1 MDFEE
6 KLDKRAKE
14 LEEELRKTS
23 KNMRNAK
30 ENGNDEQYARESSNY
45 TKLTEEIRSLQETK
59 EAFEKVNGQIKDK
72 QKQLNSISNRMKS
85 ARKDEKNDEYDKL
98 KAEYDKV
105 HKEIRALV
113 NERQNKLINANR
125 EIFASADEKK
135 SLDKDKKDD
144 ESKKL
149 SDKDKKDGESKKS
162 SDKDKKNDESKKSSD
177 KDKKDDESKKSSNKD
192 KKDDESKKL
201 SDKDKKDGESKKS
214 SNKDKKDE
222 EYERALIERYAE
234 LINQGYAVD
243 SPELIEFYKE
253 IAKERKIKIEQEK
266 GIRNENGDL
275 KYPIVPVKNE
285 KTTDDD
291 KKYEIVP
298 VKNEKTT
305 NDDKKYEIVPVNNEK
320 TTDNDKKYEI
330 VPVDGNIPESDKTEN
345 TETSESKKGKRL
357 EIVYNGKNNQYIL
370 KNYKDENLIFGT
382 EEEKKKYFETLDQVY
397 SKPVVGKKFKSKK
410 RKIRYIEKSFEND
423 KENLKE
429 ILGDK
434 NLNDIIK
441 DCDPQLLVML
451 TNINVI
457 YAKQYVR
464 ELSKEKNDKK
474 EPVDYDMKYNL
485 KDMRKNHKRTGLSLF
500 QRMRIN
506 KIAKKNHEKG
516 VAEYIPDD
524 KSKKWLIFPIV
535 GVLAAGGIAL
545 ANNQKNNEKQPQQK
559 QEYTD
564 TMNPGGK
571 LEKNTEQTTAHTS
584 EQTTTKTVNKQS
596 VQNVS
601 STLNK
606 SVANASSNEEKN
618 KKQGVV
624 LGSKVSMPAGV
635 TYTQDSLENG
645 AKGVIGEL
653 SYRPEG
659 EYVIDRVALWYD
671 GKLQANL
678 GTAGTDV
685 NQEIEKIAKKLGVDP
700 SEIVQKAHICLGENH
715 DAPTGWIKA
724 DEFSM
729 DDIKANI
736 SKTYDQ
742 IQQEKVAKQT
752 QTQKNT
758 QQQDHD
764 DR

>member
-6 KLDKRAKE
+6 KLDKRVKE
-14 LEEELRKTS
+14 LEEKLKKTS
-23 KNMRNAK
+23 ENMRKAK
-30 ENGNDEQYARESSNY
+30 ENGNDEQYERESSNH
-45 TKLTEEIRSLQETK
+45 TKLTEEIRSLQKTK
-59 EAFEKVNGQIKDK
+59 EAFEKINRQIKDK
-72 QKQLNSISNRMKS
+72 QKQLNSISNRMKN
-85 ARKDEKNDEYDKL
+85 ARKDGKNDEYDKL

-105 HKEIRALV
+105 HKEIKELV
-113 NERQNKLINANR
+113 NERQNKLINENR
-125 EIFASADEKK
+125 EIFGGIDEKK
-135 SLDKDKKDD
+135 SIDKDKKDG
-144 ESKKL
+144 ESKKS

-162 SDKDKKNDESKKSSD
+162 SDKDKK
-177 KDKKDDESKKSSNKD
+177 
-192 KKDDESKKL
+192 
-201 SDKDKKDGESKKS
+201 DGESKES
-214 SNKDKKDE
+214 SDKDKKDE
-222 EYERALIERYAE
+222 EYERSLIERYAE
-234 LINQGYAVD
+234 LINQGYDVD

-275 KYPIVPVKNE
+275 KYPIVPVNNE

-298 VKNEKTT
+298 VDE
-305 NDDKKYEIVPVNNEK
+305 
-320 TTDNDKKYEI
+320 
-330 VPVDGNIPESDKTEN
+330 NIPESDKTEN
-345 TETSESKKGKRL
+345 SENKKDKRL
-357 EIVYNGKNNQYIL
+357 EIVYDGKNNQYIL
-370 KNYKDENLIFGT
+370 KNYKDENLVFYT
-382 EEEKKKYFETLDQVY
+382 EEEKKKYFETLDRVY
-397 SKPVVGKKFKSKK
+397 SKPVAGKKFKSKK
-410 RKIRYIEKSFEND
+410 KKIRYIEGSFKND

-434 NLNDIIK
+434 KLKDIAK
-441 DCDPQLLVML
+441 YCDPQLLVML
-451 TNINVI
+451 ANINVI

-464 ELSKEKNDKK
+464 ELSKGKDDKK
-474 EPVDYDMKYNL
+474 EPVEYSMKYNL
-485 KDMRKNHKRTGLSLF
+485 KDMRKNHKRTRLSLL

-506 KIAKKNHEKG
+506 KMAKKNHEKG

-524 KSKKWLIFPIV
+524 KSRKWLIFPIV
-535 GVLAAGGIAL
+535 GALAAGGIAL
-545 ANNQKNNEKQPQQK
+545 ANNQKNNEKQVQPK

-564 TMNPGGK
+564 TTNPGGN
-571 LEKNTEQTTAHTS
+571 LEKTTGQTTTEHTS
-584 EQTTTKTVNKQS
+584 ERTTTTTKTANKPS
-596 VQNVS
+596 VQDVP
-601 STLNK
+601 STLDK
-606 SVANASSNEEKN
+606 SVVDTSGNDRKNEN
-618 KKQGVV
+618 QGLV

-685 NQEIEKIAKKLGVDP
+685 NQEIEKIAKKLGVNP

-758 QQQDHD
+758 QQQDHE

>member
-6 KLDKRAKE
+6 KLDKRVKE
-14 LEEELRKTS
+14 LEKKLKKTS
-23 KNMRNAK
+23 ENMRKAK
-30 ENGNDEQYARESSNY
+30 ENGNDEQYARESSNH
-45 TKLTEEIRSLQETK
+45 TKLTEEIRSLQKTK
-59 EAFEKVNGQIKDK
+59 EAFEKINRQIKDK
-72 QKQLNSISNRMKS
+72 QKQLNSISNRMKN
-85 ARKDEKNDEYDKL
+85 ARKDGKNDEYDKL

-105 HKEIRALV
+105 HKEIKELV
-113 NERQNKLINANR
+113 NERQNKLINENR
-125 EIFASADEKK
+125 EIFGGIDEKK
-135 SLDKDKKDD
+135 SIDKDKKDG
-144 ESKKL
+144 ESKKS

-162 SDKDKKNDESKKSSD
+162 SDKDKKDGESKQS
-177 KDKKDDESKKSSNKD
+177 
-192 KKDDESKKL
+192 

-214 SNKDKKDE
+214 SDKDKKDE
-222 EYERALIERYAE
+222 EYERSLIERYAE
-234 LINQGYAVD
+234 LINQGYDVD

-275 KYPIVPVKNE
+275 KYPIVPVNNE

-298 VKNEKTT
+298 VDE
-305 NDDKKYEIVPVNNEK
+305 
-320 TTDNDKKYEI
+320 
-330 VPVDGNIPESDKTEN
+330 NIPESDKTEN
-345 TETSESKKGKRL
+345 SENKKNKRL
-357 EIVYNGKNNQYIL
+357 EIVYDGKNNQYIL
-370 KNYKDENLIFGT
+370 KNYKDENLVFYT
-382 EEEKKKYFETLDQVY
+382 EEEKKKYFETLDRVY
-397 SKPVVGKKFKSKK
+397 SKPVAGKKFKSKK
-410 RKIRYIEKSFEND
+410 KKIRYIEGSFKND

-434 NLNDIIK
+434 KLKDIAK
-441 DCDPQLLVML
+441 YCDPQLLVML
-451 TNINVI
+451 ANINVI

-464 ELSKEKNDKK
+464 ELSKGKDDKK
-474 EPVDYDMKYNL
+474 EPVEYSMKYNL
-485 KDMRKNHKRTGLSLF
+485 KDMRKNHKRTRLSLL

-506 KIAKKNHEKG
+506 KMAKKNHEKG

-524 KSKKWLIFPIV
+524 KSRKWLIFPIV
-535 GVLAAGGIAL
+535 GALAAGGIAL
-545 ANNQKNNEKQPQQK
+545 ANNQKNNEKQAQPK

-564 TMNPGGK
+564 TTNPGGN
-571 LEKNTEQTTAHTS
+571 LEKTTGQTTTEHTS
-584 EQTTTKTVNKQS
+584 ERTTTTTKTANKPS
-596 VQNVS
+596 VQDVP
-601 STLNK
+601 STLDK
-606 SVANASSNEEKN
+606 SVVDTSGNDRKNEN
-618 KKQGVV
+618 QGLV

-635 TYTQDSLENG
+635 TYTQDSLEKG
-645 AKGVIGEL
+645 LKGVIGEL

-715 DAPTGWIKA
+715 DDPTGWIKA

>member
-6 KLDKRAKE
+6 KLDKRVKE
-14 LEEELRKTS
+14 LEEKLKKTS
-23 KNMRNAK
+23 ENMRKAK
-30 ENGNDEQYARESSNY
+30 ENGNDEQYARESSNH
-45 TKLTEEIRSLQETK
+45 TKLTEEIRSLQKTK
-59 EAFEKVNGQIKDK
+59 EAFEKINRQIKDK
-72 QKQLNSISNRMKS
+72 QKQLNSISNRMKN
-85 ARKDEKNDEYDKL
+85 ARKDGKNDEYDKL

-105 HKEIRALV
+105 HKEIKELV
-113 NERQNKLINANR
+113 NERQNKLINENR
-125 EIFASADEKK
+125 EIFGGIDEKK
-135 SLDKDKKDD
+135 SI
-144 ESKKL
+144 
-149 SDKDKKDGESKKS
+149 DKDKKDGESKKS
-162 SDKDKKNDESKKSSD
+162 SDKDKK
-177 KDKKDDESKKSSNKD
+177 
-192 KKDDESKKL
+192 
-201 SDKDKKDGESKKS
+201 
-214 SNKDKKDE
+214 DE
-222 EYERALIERYAE
+222 EYERSLIERYAE
-234 LINQGYAVD
+234 LINQGYDVD

-275 KYPIVPVKNE
+275 KYPIVPVNNE

-298 VKNEKTT
+298 VDE
-305 NDDKKYEIVPVNNEK
+305 
-320 TTDNDKKYEI
+320 
-330 VPVDGNIPESDKTEN
+330 NIPESDKTEN
-345 TETSESKKGKRL
+345 SENKKDKRL
-357 EIVYNGKNNQYIL
+357 EIVYDGKNNQYIL
-370 KNYKDENLIFGT
+370 KNYKDENLVFYT
-382 EEEKKKYFETLDQVY
+382 EEEKKKYFETLDRVY
-397 SKPVVGKKFKSKK
+397 SKPVAGKKFKSKK
-410 RKIRYIEKSFEND
+410 KKIRYIEGSFKND

-434 NLNDIIK
+434 KLKDIAK
-441 DCDPQLLVML
+441 YCDPQLLVML
-451 TNINVI
+451 ANINVI

-464 ELSKEKNDKK
+464 ELSKGKDDKK
-474 EPVDYDMKYNL
+474 EPVEYSMKYNL
-485 KDMRKNHKRTGLSLF
+485 KDMRKNHKRTRLSLL

-506 KIAKKNHEKG
+506 KMAKKNHEKG

-524 KSKKWLIFPIV
+524 KSRKWLIFPIV
-535 GVLAAGGIAL
+535 GALAAGGIAL
-545 ANNQKNNEKQPQQK
+545 ANNQKNNEKQVQPK

-564 TMNPGGK
+564 TTNPGGN
-571 LEKNTEQTTAHTS
+571 LEKTTGQTTTEHTS
-584 EQTTTKTVNKQS
+584 ERTTTTTKTANKPS
-596 VQNVS
+596 VQDVP
-601 STLNK
+601 STLDK
-606 SVANASSNEEKN
+606 SVVDTSGNDRKNEN
-618 KKQGVV
+618 QGLV

-685 NQEIEKIAKKLGVDP
+685 NQEIEKIAKKLGVNP

-758 QQQDHD
+758 QQQDHE

>member
-6 KLDKRAKE
+6 KLDKRVKE
-14 LEEELRKTS
+14 LEEKLKKTS
-23 KNMRNAK
+23 ENMRKAK
-30 ENGNDEQYARESSNY
+30 ENGNDEQYARESSNH
-45 TKLTEEIRSLQETK
+45 TKLTEEIRSLQKTK
-59 EAFEKVNGQIKDK
+59 EAFEKINRQIKDK
-72 QKQLNSISNRMKS
+72 QKQLNSISNRMKN
-85 ARKDEKNDEYDKL
+85 ARKDGKNDEYDKL

-105 HKEIRALV
+105 HKEIKELV
-113 NERQNKLINANR
+113 NERQNKLINENR
-125 EIFASADEKK
+125 EIFGGIDEKK
-135 SLDKDKKDD
+135 SIDKDKKDG
-144 ESKKL
+144 ESKKS

-162 SDKDKKNDESKKSSD
+162 SDKDKKDGESKKSSD
-177 KDKKDDESKKSSNKD
+177 KDKKD
-192 KKDDESKKL
+192 
-201 SDKDKKDGESKKS
+201 
-214 SNKDKKDE
+214 E
-222 EYERALIERYAE
+222 EYERSLIERYAE
-234 LINQGYAVD
+234 LINQGYDVD

-275 KYPIVPVKNE
+275 KYPIVPVNNE

-298 VKNEKTT
+298 VDE
-305 NDDKKYEIVPVNNEK
+305 
-320 TTDNDKKYEI
+320 
-330 VPVDGNIPESDKTEN
+330 NIPESDKTEN
-345 TETSESKKGKRL
+345 SENKKDKRL
-357 EIVYNGKNNQYIL
+357 EIVYDGKNNQYIL
-370 KNYKDENLIFGT
+370 KNYKDENLVFYT
-382 EEEKKKYFETLDQVY
+382 EEEKKKYFETLDRVY
-397 SKPVVGKKFKSKK
+397 SKPVAGKKFKSKK
-410 RKIRYIEKSFEND
+410 KKIRYIEGSFKND

-434 NLNDIIK
+434 KLKDIAK
-441 DCDPQLLVML
+441 YCDPQLLVML
-451 TNINVI
+451 ANINVI

-464 ELSKEKNDKK
+464 ELSKGKDDKK
-474 EPVDYDMKYNL
+474 EPVEYSMKYNL
-485 KDMRKNHKRTGLSLF
+485 KDMRKNHKRTRLSLL

-506 KIAKKNHEKG
+506 KMAKKNHEKG

-524 KSKKWLIFPIV
+524 KSRKWLIFPIV
-535 GVLAAGGIAL
+535 GALAAGGIAL
-545 ANNQKNNEKQPQQK
+545 ANNQKNNEKQVQPK

-564 TMNPGGK
+564 TTNPGGN
-571 LEKNTEQTTAHTS
+571 LEKTTGQTTTEHTS
-584 EQTTTKTVNKQS
+584 ERTTTTTKTANKPS
-596 VQNVS
+596 VQDVP
-601 STLNK
+601 STLDK
-606 SVANASSNEEKN
+606 SVVDTSGNDRKNEN
-618 KKQGVV
+618 QGLV

-685 NQEIEKIAKKLGVDP
+685 NQEIEKIAKKLGVNP

-758 QQQDHD
+758 QQQDHE

>member
-6 KLDKRAKE
+6 KLDKRVKE
-14 LEEELRKTS
+14 LEEKLKKTS
-23 KNMRNAK
+23 ENMRKAK
-30 ENGNDEQYARESSNY
+30 ENGNDEQYAR
-45 TKLTEEIRSLQETK
+45 
-59 EAFEKVNGQIKDK
+59 KDG
-72 QKQLNSISNRMKS
+72 
-85 ARKDEKNDEYDKL
+85 KNDEYDKL

-105 HKEIRALV
+105 HKEIKELV
-113 NERQNKLINANR
+113 NERQNKLINENR
-125 EIFASADEKK
+125 EIFGGIDEKK
-135 SLDKDKKDD
+135 SI
-144 ESKKL
+144 
-149 SDKDKKDGESKKS
+149 DKDKKDGESKKS
-162 SDKDKKNDESKKSSD
+162 SDKDKK
-177 KDKKDDESKKSSNKD
+177 
-192 KKDDESKKL
+192 
-201 SDKDKKDGESKKS
+201 
-214 SNKDKKDE
+214 DE
-222 EYERALIERYAE
+222 EYERSLIERYAE
-234 LINQGYAVD
+234 LINQGYDVD

-275 KYPIVPVKNE
+275 KYPIVPVNNE

-298 VKNEKTT
+298 VDE
-305 NDDKKYEIVPVNNEK
+305 
-320 TTDNDKKYEI
+320 
-330 VPVDGNIPESDKTEN
+330 NIPESDKTEN
-345 TETSESKKGKRL
+345 SENKKDKRL
-357 EIVYNGKNNQYIL
+357 EIVYDGKNNQYIL
-370 KNYKDENLIFGT
+370 KNYKDENLVFYT
-382 EEEKKKYFETLDQVY
+382 EEEKKKYFETLDRVY
-397 SKPVVGKKFKSKK
+397 SKPVAGKKFKSKK
-410 RKIRYIEKSFEND
+410 KKIRYIEGSFKND

-434 NLNDIIK
+434 KLKDIAK
-441 DCDPQLLVML
+441 YCDPQLLVML
-451 TNINVI
+451 ANINVI

-464 ELSKEKNDKK
+464 ELSKGKDDKK
-474 EPVDYDMKYNL
+474 EPVEYSMKYNL
-485 KDMRKNHKRTGLSLF
+485 KDMRKNHKRTRLSLL

-506 KIAKKNHEKG
+506 KMAKKNHEKG

-524 KSKKWLIFPIV
+524 KSRKWLIFPIV
-535 GVLAAGGIAL
+535 GALAAGGIAL
-545 ANNQKNNEKQPQQK
+545 ANNQKNNEKQVQPK

-564 TMNPGGK
+564 TTNPGGN
-571 LEKNTEQTTAHTS
+571 LEKTTGQTTTEHTS
-584 EQTTTKTVNKQS
+584 ERTTTTTKTANKPS
-596 VQNVS
+596 VQDVP
-601 STLNK
+601 STLDK
-606 SVANASSNEEKN
+606 SVVDTSGNDRKNEN
-618 KKQGVV
+618 QGLV

-685 NQEIEKIAKKLGVDP
+685 NQEIEKIAKKLGVNP

-758 QQQDHD
+758 QQQDHE

>member
-6 KLDKRAKE
+6 KLDKRVKE
-14 LEEELRKTS
+14 LEEKLKKTS
-23 KNMRNAK
+23 ENMRKAK
-30 ENGNDEQYARESSNY
+30 ENGNDEQYARESSNH
-45 TKLTEEIRSLQETK
+45 TKLTEEIRSLQKTK
-59 EAFEKVNGQIKDK
+59 EAFEKINRQIKDK
-72 QKQLNSISNRMKS
+72 QKQLNSISNRMKN
-85 ARKDEKNDEYDKL
+85 ARKDGKNDEYDKL

-105 HKEIRALV
+105 HKEIKELV
-113 NERQNKLINANR
+113 NERQNKLINENR
-125 EIFASADEKK
+125 EIFGGIDEKK
-135 SLDKDKKDD
+135 SIDKDKKDG
-144 ESKKL
+144 ESKKS

-162 SDKDKKNDESKKSSD
+162 SDKDKKDGESKKSSD
-177 KDKKDDESKKSSNKD
+177 KDKKD
-192 KKDDESKKL
+192 
-201 SDKDKKDGESKKS
+201 GESKES
-214 SNKDKKDE
+214 SDKDKKDE
-222 EYERALIERYAE
+222 EYERSLIERYAE
-234 LINQGYAVD
+234 LINQGYDVD

-275 KYPIVPVKNE
+275 KYPIVPVNNE

-298 VKNEKTT
+298 VDE
-305 NDDKKYEIVPVNNEK
+305 
-320 TTDNDKKYEI
+320 
-330 VPVDGNIPESDKTEN
+330 NIPESDKTEN
-345 TETSESKKGKRL
+345 SENKKDKRL
-357 EIVYNGKNNQYIL
+357 EIVYDGKNNQYIL
-370 KNYKDENLIFGT
+370 KNYKDENLVFYT
-382 EEEKKKYFETLDQVY
+382 EEEKKKYFETLDRVY
-397 SKPVVGKKFKSKK
+397 SKPVAGKKFKSKK
-410 RKIRYIEKSFEND
+410 KKIRYIEGSFKND

-434 NLNDIIK
+434 KLKDIAK
-441 DCDPQLLVML
+441 YCDPQLLVML
-451 TNINVI
+451 ANINVI

-464 ELSKEKNDKK
+464 ELSKGKDDKK
-474 EPVDYDMKYNL
+474 EPVEYSMKYNL
-485 KDMRKNHKRTGLSLF
+485 KDMRKNHKRTRLSLL

-506 KIAKKNHEKG
+506 KMAKKNHEKG

-524 KSKKWLIFPIV
+524 KSRKWLIFPIV
-535 GVLAAGGIAL
+535 GALAAGGIAL
-545 ANNQKNNEKQPQQK
+545 ANNQKNNEKQVQPK

-564 TMNPGGK
+564 TTNPGGN
-571 LEKNTEQTTAHTS
+571 LEKTTGQTTTEHTS
-584 EQTTTKTVNKQS
+584 ERTTTTTKTAYKPS
-596 VQNVS
+596 VQDVP
-601 STLNK
+601 STLDK
-606 SVANASSNEEKN
+606 SVVDTSGNDRKNEN
-618 KKQGVV
+618 QGLV

-685 NQEIEKIAKKLGVDP
+685 NQEIEKIAKKLGVNP

-758 QQQDHD
+758 QQQDHE

>member
-6 KLDKRAKE
+6 KLDKRVKE
-14 LEEELRKTS
+14 LEEKLKKTS
-23 KNMRNAK
+23 ENMRKAK
-30 ENGNDEQYARESSNY
+30 ENGNDEQYARESSNH
-45 TKLTEEIRSLQETK
+45 TKLTEEIRSLQKTK
-59 EAFEKVNGQIKDK
+59 EAFEKINRQIKDK
-72 QKQLNSISNRMKS
+72 QKQLNSISNRMKN
-85 ARKDEKNDEYDKL
+85 ARKDGKNDEYDKL

-105 HKEIRALV
+105 HKEIKELV
-113 NERQNKLINANR
+113 NERQNKLINENR
-125 EIFASADEKK
+125 EIFGGIDEKK
-135 SLDKDKKDD
+135 SIDKDKKDG
-144 ESKKL
+144 ESKKS

-162 SDKDKKNDESKKSSD
+162 SDKDKKDSESKKSSD
-177 KDKKDDESKKSSNKD
+177 KDKKDSESKKS
-192 KKDDESKKL
+192 
-201 SDKDKKDGESKKS
+201 SDKDKKDGESKES
-214 SNKDKKDE
+214 SDKDKKDE
-222 EYERALIERYAE
+222 EYERSLIERYAE
-234 LINQGYAVD
+234 LINQGYDVD

-275 KYPIVPVKNE
+275 KYPIVPVNNE

-298 VKNEKTT
+298 VDE
-305 NDDKKYEIVPVNNEK
+305 
-320 TTDNDKKYEI
+320 
-330 VPVDGNIPESDKTEN
+330 NIPESDKTEN
-345 TETSESKKGKRL
+345 SENKKDKRL
-357 EIVYNGKNNQYIL
+357 EIVYDGKNNQYIL
-370 KNYKDENLIFGT
+370 KNYKDENLVFYT
-382 EEEKKKYFETLDQVY
+382 EEEKKKYFETLDRVY
-397 SKPVVGKKFKSKK
+397 SKPVAGKKFKSKK
-410 RKIRYIEKSFEND
+410 KKIRYIEGSFKND

-434 NLNDIIK
+434 KLKDIAK
-441 DCDPQLLVML
+441 YCDPQLLVML
-451 TNINVI
+451 ANINVI

-464 ELSKEKNDKK
+464 ELSKGKDDKK
-474 EPVDYDMKYNL
+474 EPVEYSMKYNL
-485 KDMRKNHKRTGLSLF
+485 KDMRKNHKRTRLSLL

-506 KIAKKNHEKG
+506 KMAKKNHEKG

-524 KSKKWLIFPIV
+524 KSRKWLIFPIV
-535 GVLAAGGIAL
+535 GALAAGGIAL
-545 ANNQKNNEKQPQQK
+545 ANNQKNNEKQVQPK

-564 TMNPGGK
+564 TTNPGGN
-571 LEKNTEQTTAHTS
+571 LEKTTGQTTTEHTS
-584 EQTTTKTVNKQS
+584 ERTTTTTKTANKPS
-596 VQNVS
+596 VQDVP
-601 STLNK
+601 STLDK
-606 SVANASSNEEKN
+606 SVVDTSGNDRKNEN
-618 KKQGVV
+618 QGLV

-685 NQEIEKIAKKLGVDP
+685 NQEIEKIAKKLGVNP

-758 QQQDHD
+758 QQQDHE

>member
-6 KLDKRAKE
+6 KLDKRVKE
-14 LEEELRKTS
+14 LEEKLKKTS
-23 KNMRNAK
+23 ENMRKAK
-30 ENGNDEQYARESSNY
+30 ENGNDEQYARESSNH
-45 TKLTEEIRSLQETK
+45 TKLTEEIRSLQKTK
-59 EAFEKVNGQIKDK
+59 EAFEKINRQIKDK
-72 QKQLNSISNRMKS
+72 QKQLNSISNRMKN
-85 ARKDEKNDEYDKL
+85 ARKDGKNDEYDKL

-105 HKEIRALV
+105 HKEIKELV
-113 NERQNKLINANR
+113 NERQNKLINENR
-125 EIFASADEKK
+125 EIFGGIDEKK
-135 SLDKDKKDD
+135 SIDKDKKDG
-144 ESKKL
+144 ESKKS

-162 SDKDKKNDESKKSSD
+162 SDKDKKDGESKKS
-177 KDKKDDESKKSSNKD
+177 
-192 KKDDESKKL
+192 

-214 SNKDKKDE
+214 SDKDKKDSESKESSDKDKKDGESKKSSDKDKKDE
-222 EYERALIERYAE
+222 EYERSLIERYAE
-234 LINQGYAVD
+234 LINQGYDVD

-275 KYPIVPVKNE
+275 KYPIVPVNNE

-298 VKNEKTT
+298 VDE
-305 NDDKKYEIVPVNNEK
+305 
-320 TTDNDKKYEI
+320 
-330 VPVDGNIPESDKTEN
+330 NIPESDKTEN
-345 TETSESKKGKRL
+345 SENKKDKRL
-357 EIVYNGKNNQYIL
+357 EIVYDGKNNQYIL
-370 KNYKDENLIFGT
+370 KNYKDENLVFYT
-382 EEEKKKYFETLDQVY
+382 EEEKKKYFETLDRVY
-397 SKPVVGKKFKSKK
+397 SKPVAGKKFKSKK
-410 RKIRYIEKSFEND
+410 KKIRYIEGSFKND

-434 NLNDIIK
+434 KLKDIAK
-441 DCDPQLLVML
+441 YCDPQLLVML
-451 TNINVI
+451 ANINVI

-464 ELSKEKNDKK
+464 ELSKGKDDKK
-474 EPVDYDMKYNL
+474 EPVEYSMKYNL
-485 KDMRKNHKRTGLSLF
+485 KDMRKNHKRTRLSLL

-506 KIAKKNHEKG
+506 KMAKKNHEKG

-524 KSKKWLIFPIV
+524 KSRKWLIFPIV
-535 GVLAAGGIAL
+535 GALAAGGIAL
-545 ANNQKNNEKQPQQK
+545 ANNQKNNEKQVQPK

-564 TMNPGGK
+564 TTNPGGN
-571 LEKNTEQTTAHTS
+571 LEKTTGQTTTEHTS
-584 EQTTTKTVNKQS
+584 ERTTTTKTANKPS
-596 VQNVS
+596 VQDVP
-601 STLNK
+601 STLDK
-606 SVANASSNEEKN
+606 SVVDTSGNDRKNEN
-618 KKQGVV
+618 QGLV

-685 NQEIEKIAKKLGVDP
+685 NQEIEKIAKKLGVNP

-758 QQQDHD
+758 QQQDHE

>member
-6 KLDKRAKE
+6 KLDKRVKE
-14 LEEELRKTS
+14 LEEKLKKTS
-23 KNMRNAK
+23 ENMRKAK
-30 ENGNDEQYARESSNY
+30 ENGNDEQYERESSNH
-45 TKLTEEIRSLQETK
+45 TKLTEEIRSLQKTK
-59 EAFEKVNGQIKDK
+59 EAFEKINRQIKDK
-72 QKQLNSISNRMKS
+72 QKQLNSISNRMKN
-85 ARKDEKNDEYDKL
+85 ARKDGKNDEYDKL

-105 HKEIRALV
+105 HKEIKELV
-113 NERQNKLINANR
+113 NERQNKLINENR
-125 EIFASADEKK
+125 EIFGGIDEKK
-135 SLDKDKKDD
+135 SIDKDKKDG
-144 ESKKL
+144 ESKKS

-162 SDKDKKNDESKKSSD
+162 SDKDKKDGESKKSSD
-177 KDKKDDESKKSSNKD
+177 KDKKD
-192 KKDDESKKL
+192 
-201 SDKDKKDGESKKS
+201 GESKES
-214 SNKDKKDE
+214 SDKDKKDE
-222 EYERALIERYAE
+222 EYERSLIERYAE
-234 LINQGYAVD
+234 LINQGYDVD

-275 KYPIVPVKNE
+275 KYPIVPVNNE

-298 VKNEKTT
+298 VDE
-305 NDDKKYEIVPVNNEK
+305 
-320 TTDNDKKYEI
+320 
-330 VPVDGNIPESDKTEN
+330 NIPESDKTEN
-345 TETSESKKGKRL
+345 SENKKDKRL
-357 EIVYNGKNNQYIL
+357 EIVYDGKNNQYIL
-370 KNYKDENLIFGT
+370 KNYKDENLVFYT
-382 EEEKKKYFETLDQVY
+382 EEEKKKYFETLDRVY
-397 SKPVVGKKFKSKK
+397 SKPVAGKKFKSKK
-410 RKIRYIEKSFEND
+410 KKIRYIEGSFKND

-434 NLNDIIK
+434 KLKDIAK
-441 DCDPQLLVML
+441 YCDPQLLVML
-451 TNINVI
+451 ANINVI

-464 ELSKEKNDKK
+464 ELSKGKDDKK
-474 EPVDYDMKYNL
+474 EPVEYSMKYNL
-485 KDMRKNHKRTGLSLF
+485 KDMRKNHKRTRLSLL

-506 KIAKKNHEKG
+506 KMAKKNHEKG

-524 KSKKWLIFPIV
+524 KSRKWLIFPIV
-535 GVLAAGGIAL
+535 GALAAGGIAL
-545 ANNQKNNEKQPQQK
+545 ANNQKNNEKQVQPK

-564 TMNPGGK
+564 TTNPGGN
-571 LEKNTEQTTAHTS
+571 LEKTTGQTTTEHTS
-584 EQTTTKTVNKQS
+584 ERTTTTTKTANKPS
-596 VQNVS
+596 VQDVP
-601 STLNK
+601 STLDK
-606 SVANASSNEEKN
+606 SVVDTSGNDRKNEN
-618 KKQGVV
+618 QGLV

-685 NQEIEKIAKKLGVDP
+685 NQEIEKIAKKLGVNP

-758 QQQDHD
+758 QQQDHE

>member
-6 KLDKRAKE
+6 KLDKRVKE
-14 LEEELRKTS
+14 LEEKLKKTS
-23 KNMRNAK
+23 ENMRKAK
-30 ENGNDEQYARESSNY
+30 ENGNDEQYARESSNH
-45 TKLTEEIRSLQETK
+45 TKLTEEIRSLQKTK
-59 EAFEKVNGQIKDK
+59 EAFEKINRQIKDK
-72 QKQLNSISNRMKS
+72 QKQLNSISNRMKN
-85 ARKDEKNDEYDKL
+85 ARKDGKNDEYDKL

-105 HKEIRALV
+105 HKEIKELV
-113 NERQNKLINANR
+113 NERQNKLINENR
-125 EIFASADEKK
+125 EIFGGIDEKK
-135 SLDKDKKDD
+135 SIDKDKKDG
-144 ESKKL
+144 ESKKS

-162 SDKDKKNDESKKSSD
+162 SDKDKKDSESK
-177 KDKKDDESKKSSNKD
+177 ES
-192 KKDDESKKL
+192 

-214 SNKDKKDE
+214 SDKDKKDE
-222 EYERALIERYAE
+222 EYERSLIERYAE
-234 LINQGYAVD
+234 LINQGYDVD

-275 KYPIVPVKNE
+275 KYPIVPVNNE

-298 VKNEKTT
+298 VDE
-305 NDDKKYEIVPVNNEK
+305 
-320 TTDNDKKYEI
+320 
-330 VPVDGNIPESDKTEN
+330 NIPESDKTEN
-345 TETSESKKGKRL
+345 SENKKDKRL
-357 EIVYNGKNNQYIL
+357 EIVYDGKNNQYIL
-370 KNYKDENLIFGT
+370 KNYKDENLVFYT
-382 EEEKKKYFETLDQVY
+382 EEEKKKYFETLDRVY
-397 SKPVVGKKFKSKK
+397 SKPVAGKKFKSKK
-410 RKIRYIEKSFEND
+410 KKIRYIEGSFKND

-434 NLNDIIK
+434 KLKDIAK
-441 DCDPQLLVML
+441 YCDPQLLVML
-451 TNINVI
+451 ANINVI

-464 ELSKEKNDKK
+464 ELSKGKDDKK
-474 EPVDYDMKYNL
+474 EPVEYSMKYNL
-485 KDMRKNHKRTGLSLF
+485 KDMRKNHKRTRLSLL

-506 KIAKKNHEKG
+506 KMAKKNHEKG

-524 KSKKWLIFPIV
+524 KSRKWLIFPIV
-535 GVLAAGGIAL
+535 GALAAGGIAL
-545 ANNQKNNEKQPQQK
+545 ANNQKNNEKQVQPK

-564 TMNPGGK
+564 TTNPGGN
-571 LEKNTEQTTAHTS
+571 LEKTTGQTTTEHTS
-584 EQTTTKTVNKQS
+584 ERTTTTTKTANKPS
-596 VQNVS
+596 VQDVP
-601 STLNK
+601 STLDK
-606 SVANASSNEEKN
+606 SVVDTSGNDRKNEN
-618 KKQGVV
+618 QGLV

-685 NQEIEKIAKKLGVDP
+685 NQEIEKIAKKLGVNP

-729 DDIKANI
+729 DDIKANL

-758 QQQDHD
+758 QQQDHE

>member
-6 KLDKRAKE
+6 KLDKRVKE
-14 LEEELRKTS
+14 LEEKLKKTS
-23 KNMRNAK
+23 ENMRKAK
-30 ENGNDEQYARESSNY
+30 ENGNDEQYARESSNH
-45 TKLTEEIRSLQETK
+45 TKLTEEIRSLQKTK
-59 EAFEKVNGQIKDK
+59 EAFEKINRQIKDK
-72 QKQLNSISNRMKS
+72 QKQLNSISNRMKN
-85 ARKDEKNDEYDKL
+85 ARKDGKNDEYDKL

-105 HKEIRALV
+105 HKEIKELV
-113 NERQNKLINANR
+113 NERQNKLINENR
-125 EIFASADEKK
+125 EIFGGIDEKK
-135 SLDKDKKDD
+135 SIDKDKKDG
-144 ESKKL
+144 ESKKSSDKDKKDSESKKSSDKDKKDSESKKS

-162 SDKDKKNDESKKSSD
+162 SDKDKK
-177 KDKKDDESKKSSNKD
+177 
-192 KKDDESKKL
+192 
-201 SDKDKKDGESKKS
+201 DGESKES
-214 SNKDKKDE
+214 SDKDKKDE
-222 EYERALIERYAE
+222 EYERSLIERYAE
-234 LINQGYAVD
+234 LINQGYDVD

-275 KYPIVPVKNE
+275 KYPIVPVNNE

-298 VKNEKTT
+298 VDE
-305 NDDKKYEIVPVNNEK
+305 
-320 TTDNDKKYEI
+320 
-330 VPVDGNIPESDKTEN
+330 NIPESDKTEN
-345 TETSESKKGKRL
+345 SENKKDKRL
-357 EIVYNGKNNQYIL
+357 EIVYDGKNNQYIL
-370 KNYKDENLIFGT
+370 KNYKDENLVFYT
-382 EEEKKKYFETLDQVY
+382 EEEKKKYFETLDRVY
-397 SKPVVGKKFKSKK
+397 SKPVAGKKFKSKK
-410 RKIRYIEKSFEND
+410 KKIRYIEGSFKND

-434 NLNDIIK
+434 KLKDIAK
-441 DCDPQLLVML
+441 YCDPQLLVML
-451 TNINVI
+451 ANINVI

-464 ELSKEKNDKK
+464 ELSKGKDDKK
-474 EPVDYDMKYNL
+474 EPVEYSMKYNL
-485 KDMRKNHKRTGLSLF
+485 KDMRKNHKRTRLSLL

-506 KIAKKNHEKG
+506 KMAKKNHEKG

-524 KSKKWLIFPIV
+524 KSRKWLIFPIV
-535 GVLAAGGIAL
+535 GALAAGGIAL
-545 ANNQKNNEKQPQQK
+545 ANNQKNNEKQVQPK

-564 TMNPGGK
+564 TTNPGGN
-571 LEKNTEQTTAHTS
+571 LEKTTGQTTTEHTS
-584 EQTTTKTVNKQS
+584 ERTTTTTKTANKPS
-596 VQNVS
+596 VQDVP
-601 STLNK
+601 STLDK
-606 SVANASSNEEKN
+606 SVVDTSGNDRKNEN
-618 KKQGVV
+618 QGLV

-685 NQEIEKIAKKLGVDP
+685 NQEIEKIAKKLGVNP

-758 QQQDHD
+758 QQQDHE

>member
-6 KLDKRAKE
+6 KLDKRVKE
-14 LEEELRKTS
+14 LEEKLKKTS
-23 KNMRNAK
+23 KNMRKAK
-30 ENGNDEQYARESSNY
+30 ENGNDEQYARESSNH
-45 TKLTEEIRSLQETK
+45 TKLTEEIRSLQKTK
-59 EAFEKVNGQIKDK
+59 EAFEKINRQIKDK
-72 QKQLNSISNRMKS
+72 QKQLNSISNRMKN
-85 ARKDEKNDEYDKL
+85 ARKDGKNDEYDKL

-105 HKEIRALV
+105 HKEIKELV
-113 NERQNKLINANR
+113 NERQNKLINENR
-125 EIFASADEKK
+125 EIFGGIDEKK
-135 SLDKDKKDD
+135 SIDKDKKDG
-144 ESKKL
+144 ESKKS

-162 SDKDKKNDESKKSSD
+162 SDKDKKDGESK
-177 KDKKDDESKKSSNKD
+177 ES
-192 KKDDESKKL
+192 

-214 SNKDKKDE
+214 SDKDKKDE
-222 EYERALIERYAE
+222 EYERSLIERYAE
-234 LINQGYAVD
+234 LINQGYDVD

-275 KYPIVPVKNE
+275 KYPIVPVNNE

-298 VKNEKTT
+298 VDE
-305 NDDKKYEIVPVNNEK
+305 
-320 TTDNDKKYEI
+320 
-330 VPVDGNIPESDKTEN
+330 NIPESDKTEN
-345 TETSESKKGKRL
+345 SENKKDKRL
-357 EIVYNGKNNQYIL
+357 EIVYDGKNNQYIL
-370 KNYKDENLIFGT
+370 KNYKDENLVFYT
-382 EEEKKKYFETLDQVY
+382 EEEKKKYFETLDRVY
-397 SKPVVGKKFKSKK
+397 SKPVAGKKFKSKK
-410 RKIRYIEKSFEND
+410 KKIRYIEGSFKND

-434 NLNDIIK
+434 KLKDIAK
-441 DCDPQLLVML
+441 YCDPQLLVML
-451 TNINVI
+451 ANINVI

-464 ELSKEKNDKK
+464 ELSKGKDDKK
-474 EPVDYDMKYNL
+474 EPVEYSMKYNL
-485 KDMRKNHKRTGLSLF
+485 KDMRKNHKRTRLSLL

-506 KIAKKNHEKG
+506 KMAKKNHEKG

-524 KSKKWLIFPIV
+524 KSRKWLIFPIV
-535 GVLAAGGIAL
+535 GALAAGGIAL
-545 ANNQKNNEKQPQQK
+545 ANNQKNDEKQVQPK

-564 TMNPGGK
+564 TTNPGGN
-571 LEKNTEQTTAHTS
+571 LEKTTGQTTTEHTS
-584 EQTTTKTVNKQS
+584 ERTTTTTKTANKPS
-596 VQNVS
+596 VQDVP
-601 STLNK
+601 STLDK
-606 SVANASSNEEKN
+606 SVVDTSGNDRKNEN
-618 KKQGVV
+618 QGLV

-685 NQEIEKIAKKLGVDP
+685 NQEIEKIAKKLGVNP

-758 QQQDHD
+758 QQQDHE

>member
-6 KLDKRAKE
+6 KLDKRVKE
-14 LEEELRKTS
+14 LEEKLKKTS
-23 KNMRNAK
+23 ENMRKAK
-30 ENGNDEQYARESSNY
+30 ENGNDEQYARESSNH
-45 TKLTEEIRSLQETK
+45 TKLTEEIRSLQKTK
-59 EAFEKVNGQIKDK
+59 EAFEKINRQIKDK
-72 QKQLNSISNRMKS
+72 QKQLNSISNRMKN
-85 ARKDEKNDEYDKL
+85 ARKDGKNDEYDKL

-105 HKEIRALV
+105 HKEIKELV
-113 NERQNKLINANR
+113 NERQNKLINENR
-125 EIFASADEKK
+125 EIFGGIDEKK
-135 SLDKDKKDD
+135 SIDKDKKDG
-144 ESKKL
+144 ESKES

-162 SDKDKKNDESKKSSD
+162 SDKDKKDGEPKKSSD
-177 KDKKDDESKKSSNKD
+177 KDKKD
-192 KKDDESKKL
+192 
-201 SDKDKKDGESKKS
+201 
-214 SNKDKKDE
+214 E
-222 EYERALIERYAE
+222 EYERSLIERYAD
-234 LINQGYAVD
+234 LINQGYDVD

-275 KYPIVPVKNE
+275 KYPIVPVNNE

-298 VKNEKTT
+298 VDE
-305 NDDKKYEIVPVNNEK
+305 
-320 TTDNDKKYEI
+320 
-330 VPVDGNIPESDKTEN
+330 NIPESDKTEN
-345 TETSESKKGKRL
+345 SENKKDKRL
-357 EIVYNGKNNQYIL
+357 EIVYDGKNNQYIL
-370 KNYKDENLIFGT
+370 KNYKDENLVFYT
-382 EEEKKKYFETLDQVY
+382 EEEKKKYFETLDRVY
-397 SKPVVGKKFKSKK
+397 SKPVAGKKFKSKK
-410 RKIRYIEKSFEND
+410 KKIRYIEGSFKND

-434 NLNDIIK
+434 KLKDIAK
-441 DCDPQLLVML
+441 YCDPQLLVML
-451 TNINVI
+451 ANINVI

-464 ELSKEKNDKK
+464 ELSKGKDDKK
-474 EPVDYDMKYNL
+474 EPVEYSMKYNL
-485 KDMRKNHKRTGLSLF
+485 KDMRKNHKRTRLSLL

-506 KIAKKNHEKG
+506 KMAKKNHEKG

-524 KSKKWLIFPIV
+524 KSRKWLIFPIV
-535 GVLAAGGIAL
+535 GALAAGGIAL
-545 ANNQKNNEKQPQQK
+545 ANNQKNDEKQVQPK

-564 TMNPGGK
+564 TTNPGGN
-571 LEKNTEQTTAHTS
+571 LEKTTGQTTTEHTS
-584 EQTTTKTVNKQS
+584 ERTTTTTKTANKPS
-596 VQNVS
+596 VQDVP
-601 STLNK
+601 STLDK
-606 SVANASSNEEKN
+606 SVVGTSGNDRKNEN
-618 KKQGVV
+618 QGLV

-685 NQEIEKIAKKLGVDP
+685 NQEIEKIAKKLGVNP

-758 QQQDHD
+758 QQQDHE

>member
-6 KLDKRAKE
+6 KLDKRVKE
-14 LEEELRKTS
+14 LEEKLKKTS
-23 KNMRNAK
+23 ENMRKAK
-30 ENGNDEQYARESSNY
+30 ENGNDEQYARESSNH
-45 TKLTEEIRSLQETK
+45 TKLTEEIRSLQKTK
-59 EAFEKVNGQIKDK
+59 EAFEKINRQIKDK
-72 QKQLNSISNRMKS
+72 QKQLNSISNRMKN
-85 ARKDEKNDEYDKL
+85 ARKDGKNDEYDKL

-105 HKEIRALV
+105 HKEIKELV
-113 NERQNKLINANR
+113 NERQNKLINENR
-125 EIFASADEKK
+125 EIFGGIDEKK
-135 SLDKDKKDD
+135 SI
-144 ESKKL
+144 
-149 SDKDKKDGESKKS
+149 DKDKKDGESKKS
-162 SDKDKKNDESKKSSD
+162 SDKDKK
-177 KDKKDDESKKSSNKD
+177 
-192 KKDDESKKL
+192 
-201 SDKDKKDGESKKS
+201 
-214 SNKDKKDE
+214 DE
-222 EYERALIERYAE
+222 EYERSLIERYAE
-234 LINQGYAVD
+234 LINQGYDVD

-275 KYPIVPVKNE
+275 KYPIVPVNNE

-298 VKNEKTT
+298 VDE
-305 NDDKKYEIVPVNNEK
+305 
-320 TTDNDKKYEI
+320 
-330 VPVDGNIPESDKTEN
+330 NIPESDKTEN
-345 TETSESKKGKRL
+345 SENKKDKRL
-357 EIVYNGKNNQYIL
+357 EIVYDGKNNQYIL
-370 KNYKDENLIFGT
+370 KNYKDENLVFYT
-382 EEEKKKYFETLDQVY
+382 EEEKKKYFETLDRVY
-397 SKPVVGKKFKSKK
+397 SKPVAGKKFKSKK
-410 RKIRYIEKSFEND
+410 KKIRYIEGSFKND

-434 NLNDIIK
+434 KLKDIAK
-441 DCDPQLLVML
+441 YCDPQLLVML
-451 TNINVI
+451 ANINVI

-464 ELSKEKNDKK
+464 ELSKGKDDKK
-474 EPVDYDMKYNL
+474 EPVEYSMKYNL
-485 KDMRKNHKRTGLSLF
+485 KDMRKNHKRTRLSLL

-506 KIAKKNHEKG
+506 KMAKKNHEKG

-524 KSKKWLIFPIV
+524 KSRKWLIFPIV
-535 GVLAAGGIAL
+535 GALAAGGIAL
-545 ANNQKNNEKQPQQK
+545 ANNQKNNEKQVQQK

-564 TMNPGGK
+564 TTNPGGN
-571 LEKNTEQTTAHTS
+571 LEKTTGQTTTEHTS
-584 EQTTTKTVNKQS
+584 ERTTTTKTANKPS
-596 VQNVS
+596 VQDVP
-601 STLNK
+601 STLDK
-606 SVANASSNEEKN
+606 SVVDTSGNDRKNEN
-618 KKQGVV
+618 QGLV

-685 NQEIEKIAKKLGVDP
+685 NQEIEKIAKKLGVNP

-758 QQQDHD
+758 QQQDHE

>member
-6 KLDKRAKE
+6 KLDKRVKE
-14 LEEELRKTS
+14 LEEKLKKTS
-23 KNMRNAK
+23 ENMRKAK
-30 ENGNDEQYARESSNY
+30 ENGNDEQYARESSNH
-45 TKLTEEIRSLQETK
+45 TKLTEEIRSLQKTK
-59 EAFEKVNGQIKDK
+59 EAFEKINRQIKDK
-72 QKQLNSISNRMKS
+72 QKQLNSISNRMKN
-85 ARKDEKNDEYDKL
+85 ARKDGKNDEYDKL

-105 HKEIRALV
+105 HKEIKELV
-113 NERQNKLINANR
+113 NERQNKLINENR
-125 EIFASADEKK
+125 EIFGGIDEKK
-135 SLDKDKKDD
+135 SI
-144 ESKKL
+144 
-149 SDKDKKDGESKKS
+149 DKDKKDGESKKS
-162 SDKDKKNDESKKSSD
+162 SDKDKK
-177 KDKKDDESKKSSNKD
+177 
-192 KKDDESKKL
+192 
-201 SDKDKKDGESKKS
+201 
-214 SNKDKKDE
+214 DE
-222 EYERALIERYAE
+222 EYERSLIERYAE
-234 LINQGYAVD
+234 LINQGYDVD

-275 KYPIVPVKNE
+275 KYPIVPVNNE

-298 VKNEKTT
+298 VDE
-305 NDDKKYEIVPVNNEK
+305 
-320 TTDNDKKYEI
+320 
-330 VPVDGNIPESDKTEN
+330 NIPESDKTEN
-345 TETSESKKGKRL
+345 SENKKDKRL
-357 EIVYNGKNNQYIL
+357 EIVYDGKNNQYIL
-370 KNYKDENLIFGT
+370 KNYKDENLVFYT
-382 EEEKKKYFETLDQVY
+382 EEEKKKYFETLDRVY
-397 SKPVVGKKFKSKK
+397 SKPVAGKKFKSKK
-410 RKIRYIEKSFEND
+410 KKIRYIEGSFKND
-423 KENLKE
+423 KETLKE

-434 NLNDIIK
+434 KLKDIAK
-441 DCDPQLLVML
+441 YCDPQLLVML
-451 TNINVI
+451 ANINVI

-464 ELSKEKNDKK
+464 ELSKGKDDKK
-474 EPVDYDMKYNL
+474 EPVEYSMKYNL
-485 KDMRKNHKRTGLSLF
+485 KDMRKNHKRTRLSLL

-506 KIAKKNHEKG
+506 KMAKKNHEKG

-524 KSKKWLIFPIV
+524 KSRKWLIFPIV
-535 GVLAAGGIAL
+535 GALAAGGIAL
-545 ANNQKNNEKQPQQK
+545 ANNQKNNEKQVQPK

-564 TMNPGGK
+564 TTNPGGN
-571 LEKNTEQTTAHTS
+571 LEKTTGQTTTEHTS
-584 EQTTTKTVNKQS
+584 ERTTTTKTANKPS
-596 VQNVS
+596 VQDVP
-601 STLNK
+601 STLDK
-606 SVANASSNEEKN
+606 SVVDTSGNDRKNEN
-618 KKQGVV
+618 QGLV

-685 NQEIEKIAKKLGVDP
+685 NQEIEKIAKKLGVNP

-758 QQQDHD
+758 QQQDHE

>member
-6 KLDKRAKE
+6 KLDKRVKE
-14 LEEELRKTS
+14 LEEKLKKTS
-23 KNMRNAK
+23 ENMRKAK
-30 ENGNDEQYARESSNY
+30 ENGNDEQYERESSNH
-45 TKLTEEIRSLQETK
+45 TKLTEEIRSLQKTK
-59 EAFEKVNGQIKDK
+59 EAFEKINRQIKDK
-72 QKQLNSISNRMKS
+72 QKQLNSISNRMKN
-85 ARKDEKNDEYDKL
+85 ARKDGKNDEYDKL

-105 HKEIRALV
+105 HKEIKELV
-113 NERQNKLINANR
+113 NERQNKLINENR
-125 EIFASADEKK
+125 EIFGGIDEKK
-135 SLDKDKKDD
+135 SIDKDKKDG
-144 ESKKL
+144 ESKKS

-162 SDKDKKNDESKKSSD
+162 SDKDKK
-177 KDKKDDESKKSSNKD
+177 
-192 KKDDESKKL
+192 
-201 SDKDKKDGESKKS
+201 DGESKES
-214 SNKDKKDE
+214 SDKDKKDE
-222 EYERALIERYAE
+222 EYERSLIERYAE
-234 LINQGYAVD
+234 LINQGYDVD

-275 KYPIVPVKNE
+275 KYPIVPVNNE

-298 VKNEKTT
+298 VDE
-305 NDDKKYEIVPVNNEK
+305 
-320 TTDNDKKYEI
+320 
-330 VPVDGNIPESDKTEN
+330 NIPESDKTEN
-345 TETSESKKGKRL
+345 SENKKDKRL
-357 EIVYNGKNNQYIL
+357 EIVYDGKNNQYIL
-370 KNYKDENLIFGT
+370 KNYKDENLVFYT
-382 EEEKKKYFETLDQVY
+382 EEEKKKYFETLDRVY
-397 SKPVVGKKFKSKK
+397 SKPVAGKKFKSKK
-410 RKIRYIEKSFEND
+410 KKIRYIEGSFKND

-434 NLNDIIK
+434 KLKDIAK
-441 DCDPQLLVML
+441 YCDPQLLVML
-451 TNINVI
+451 ANINVI

-464 ELSKEKNDKK
+464 ELSKGKDDKK
-474 EPVDYDMKYNL
+474 EPVEYSMKYNL
-485 KDMRKNHKRTGLSLF
+485 KDMRKNHKRTRLSLL

-506 KIAKKNHEKG
+506 KMAKKNHEKG

-524 KSKKWLIFPIV
+524 KSRKWLIFPIV
-535 GVLAAGGIAL
+535 GALAAGGIAL
-545 ANNQKNNEKQPQQK
+545 ANNQKNNEKQVQPK

-564 TMNPGGK
+564 TTNPGGN
-571 LEKNTEQTTAHTS
+571 LEKTTGQTPKVHTS
-584 EQTTTKTVNKQS
+584 ERTTTTTKTANKPS
-596 VQNVS
+596 VQDVP
-601 STLNK
+601 STLDK
-606 SVANASSNEEKN
+606 SVVDTSGNYRKNEN
-618 KKQGVV
+618 QGLV

-685 NQEIEKIAKKLGVDP
+685 NQEIEKIAKKLGVNP

-758 QQQDHD
+758 QQQDHE

>member
-6 KLDKRAKE
+6 KLDKRVKE
-14 LEEELRKTS
+14 LEEKLKKTS
-23 KNMRNAK
+23 ENMRKAK
-30 ENGNDEQYARESSNY
+30 ENGNDEQYARESSNH
-45 TKLTEEIRSLQETK
+45 TKLTEEIRSLQKTK
-59 EAFEKVNGQIKDK
+59 EAFEKINRQIKDK
-72 QKQLNSISNRMKS
+72 QKQLNSISNRMKN
-85 ARKDEKNDEYDKL
+85 ARKDGKNDEYDKL

-105 HKEIRALV
+105 HKEIKELV
-113 NERQNKLINANR
+113 NERQNKLINENR
-125 EIFASADEKK
+125 EIFGGIDEKK
-135 SLDKDKKDD
+135 SI
-144 ESKKL
+144 
-149 SDKDKKDGESKKS
+149 DKDKKDGESKKS
-162 SDKDKKNDESKKSSD
+162 SDKDKK
-177 KDKKDDESKKSSNKD
+177 
-192 KKDDESKKL
+192 
-201 SDKDKKDGESKKS
+201 
-214 SNKDKKDE
+214 DE
-222 EYERALIERYAE
+222 EYERSLIERYAE
-234 LINQGYAVD
+234 LINQGYDVD

-275 KYPIVPVKNE
+275 KYPIVPVNNE

-298 VKNEKTT
+298 VDE
-305 NDDKKYEIVPVNNEK
+305 
-320 TTDNDKKYEI
+320 
-330 VPVDGNIPESDKTEN
+330 NIPESDKTEN
-345 TETSESKKGKRL
+345 SENKKDKRL
-357 EIVYNGKNNQYIL
+357 EIVYDGKNNQYIL
-370 KNYKDENLIFGT
+370 KNYKDENLVFYT
-382 EEEKKKYFETLDQVY
+382 EEEKKKYFETLDRVY
-397 SKPVVGKKFKSKK
+397 SKPVAGKKFKSKK
-410 RKIRYIEKSFEND
+410 KKIRYIEGSFKND

-434 NLNDIIK
+434 KLKDIAK
-441 DCDPQLLVML
+441 YCDPQLLVML
-451 TNINVI
+451 ANINVI

-464 ELSKEKNDKK
+464 ELSKGKDDKK
-474 EPVDYDMKYNL
+474 EPVEYSMKYNL
-485 KDMRKNHKRTGLSLF
+485 KDMRKNHKRTRLSLL

-506 KIAKKNHEKG
+506 KMAKKNHEKG

-524 KSKKWLIFPIV
+524 KSRKWLIFPIV
-535 GVLAAGGIAL
+535 GALAAGGIAL
-545 ANNQKNNEKQPQQK
+545 ANNQKNNEKQVQPK

-564 TMNPGGK
+564 TTNPGGN
-571 LEKNTEQTTAHTS
+571 LEKTTGQTTTEHTS
-584 EQTTTKTVNKQS
+584 ERTTTTKTANKPS
-596 VQNVS
+596 VQDVP
-601 STLNK
+601 STLDK
-606 SVANASSNEEKN
+606 SVVDTSGNDRKNEN
-618 KKQGVV
+618 QGLV

-685 NQEIEKIAKKLGVDP
+685 NQEIEKIAKKLGVNP

-758 QQQDHD
+758 QQQDHE

>member
-6 KLDKRAKE
+6 KLDKRVKE
-14 LEEELRKTS
+14 LEEKLKKTS
-23 KNMRNAK
+23 ENMRKAK
-30 ENGNDEQYARESSNY
+30 ENGNDEQYARESSNH
-45 TKLTEEIRSLQETK
+45 TKLTEEIRSLQKTK
-59 EAFEKVNGQIKDK
+59 EAFEKINRQIKDK
-72 QKQLNSISNRMKS
+72 QKQLNSISNRMKN
-85 ARKDEKNDEYDKL
+85 ARKDGKNDEYDKL

-105 HKEIRALV
+105 HKEIKELV
-113 NERQNKLINANR
+113 NERQNKLINENR
-125 EIFASADEKK
+125 EIFGGIDEKK
-135 SLDKDKKDD
+135 SIDKDKKDS
-144 ESKKL
+144 ESKES

-162 SDKDKKNDESKKSSD
+162 SDKDKK
-177 KDKKDDESKKSSNKD
+177 
-192 KKDDESKKL
+192 
-201 SDKDKKDGESKKS
+201 
-214 SNKDKKDE
+214 DE
-222 EYERALIERYAE
+222 EYERSLIERYAE
-234 LINQGYAVD
+234 LINQGYDVD

-275 KYPIVPVKNE
+275 KYPIVPVNNE

-298 VKNEKTT
+298 VDE
-305 NDDKKYEIVPVNNEK
+305 
-320 TTDNDKKYEI
+320 
-330 VPVDGNIPESDKTEN
+330 NIPESDKTEN
-345 TETSESKKGKRL
+345 SENKKDKRL
-357 EIVYNGKNNQYIL
+357 EIVYDGKNNQYIL
-370 KNYKDENLIFGT
+370 KNYKDENLVFYT
-382 EEEKKKYFETLDQVY
+382 EEEKKKYFETLDRVY
-397 SKPVVGKKFKSKK
+397 SKPVAGKKFKSKK
-410 RKIRYIEKSFEND
+410 KKIRYIEGSFKND

-434 NLNDIIK
+434 KLKDIAK
-441 DCDPQLLVML
+441 YCDPQLLVML
-451 TNINVI
+451 ANINVI

-464 ELSKEKNDKK
+464 ELSKGKDDKK
-474 EPVDYDMKYNL
+474 EPVEYSMKYNL
-485 KDMRKNHKRTGLSLF
+485 KDMRKNHKRTRLSLL

-506 KIAKKNHEKG
+506 KMAKKNHEKG

-524 KSKKWLIFPIV
+524 KSRKWLIFPIV
-535 GVLAAGGIAL
+535 GALAAGGIAL
-545 ANNQKNNEKQPQQK
+545 ANNQKNNEKQVQPK

-564 TMNPGGK
+564 TTNPGGN
-571 LEKNTEQTTAHTS
+571 LEKTTGQTTTEHTS
-584 EQTTTKTVNKQS
+584 ERTTTTTKTANKPS
-596 VQNVS
+596 VQDVP
-601 STLNK
+601 STLDK
-606 SVANASSNEEKN
+606 SVVDTSGNDRKNEN
-618 KKQGVV
+618 QGLV

-685 NQEIEKIAKKLGVDP
+685 NQEIEKIAKKLGVNP

-758 QQQDHD
+758 QQQDHE

>member
-6 KLDKRAKE
+6 KLDKRVKE
-14 LEEELRKTS
+14 LEEKLKKTS
-23 KNMRNAK
+23 ENMRKAK
-30 ENGNDEQYARESSNY
+30 ENG
-45 TKLTEEIRSLQETK
+45 
-59 EAFEKVNGQIKDK
+59 
-72 QKQLNSISNRMKS
+72 
-85 ARKDEKNDEYDKL
+85 KNDEYDKL

-105 HKEIRALV
+105 HKEIKELV
-113 NERQNKLINANR
+113 NERQNKLINENR
-125 EIFASADEKK
+125 EIFGGIDEKK
-135 SLDKDKKDD
+135 SIDKDKKDG
-144 ESKKL
+144 ESKKS

-162 SDKDKKNDESKKSSD
+162 SDKDKKDGESKKS
-177 KDKKDDESKKSSNKD
+177 
-192 KKDDESKKL
+192 

-214 SNKDKKDE
+214 SDKDKKDGESKKSSDKDKKDSESKESSDKDKKDGESKKSSDKDKKDE
-222 EYERALIERYAE
+222 EYERSLIERYAE
-234 LINQGYAVD
+234 LINQGYDVD

-275 KYPIVPVKNE
+275 KYPIVPVNNE

-298 VKNEKTT
+298 VDE
-305 NDDKKYEIVPVNNEK
+305 
-320 TTDNDKKYEI
+320 
-330 VPVDGNIPESDKTEN
+330 NIPESDKTEN
-345 TETSESKKGKRL
+345 SENKKDKRL
-357 EIVYNGKNNQYIL
+357 EIVYDGKNNQYIL
-370 KNYKDENLIFGT
+370 KNYKDENLVFYT
-382 EEEKKKYFETLDQVY
+382 EEEKKKYFETLDRVY
-397 SKPVVGKKFKSKK
+397 SKPVAGKKFKSKK
-410 RKIRYIEKSFEND
+410 KKIRYIEGSFKND

-434 NLNDIIK
+434 KLKDIAK
-441 DCDPQLLVML
+441 YCDPQLLVML
-451 TNINVI
+451 ANINVI

-464 ELSKEKNDKK
+464 ELSKGKDDKK
-474 EPVDYDMKYNL
+474 EPVEYSMKYNL
-485 KDMRKNHKRTGLSLF
+485 KDMRKNHKRTRLSLL

-506 KIAKKNHEKG
+506 KMAKKNHEKG

-524 KSKKWLIFPIV
+524 KSRKWLIFPIV
-535 GVLAAGGIAL
+535 GALAAGGIAL
-545 ANNQKNNEKQPQQK
+545 ANNQKNDEKQVQPK

-564 TMNPGGK
+564 TTNPGGN
-571 LEKNTEQTTAHTS
+571 LEKTTGQTTTEHTS
-584 EQTTTKTVNKQS
+584 ERTTTTTKTANKPS
-596 VQNVS
+596 VQDVP
-601 STLNK
+601 STLDK
-606 SVANASSNEEKN
+606 SVVGTSGNDRKNEN
-618 KKQGVV
+618 QGLV

-685 NQEIEKIAKKLGVDP
+685 NQEIEKIAKKLGVNP

-758 QQQDHD
+758 QQQDHE

>member
-6 KLDKRAKE
+6 KLDKRVKE
-14 LEEELRKTS
+14 LEEKLKKTS
-23 KNMRNAK
+23 ENMRKAK
-30 ENGNDEQYARESSNY
+30 ENGNDEQYERESSNH
-45 TKLTEEIRSLQETK
+45 TKLTEEIRSLQKTK
-59 EAFEKVNGQIKDK
+59 EAFEKINRQIKDK
-72 QKQLNSISNRMKS
+72 QKQLNSISNRMKN
-85 ARKDEKNDEYDKL
+85 ARKDGKNDEYDKL

-105 HKEIRALV
+105 HKEIKELV
-113 NERQNKLINANR
+113 NERQNKLINENR
-125 EIFASADEKK
+125 EIFGGIDEKK
-135 SLDKDKKDD
+135 SIDKDKKDG
-144 ESKKL
+144 ESKKS

-162 SDKDKKNDESKKSSD
+162 SDKDKK
-177 KDKKDDESKKSSNKD
+177 
-192 KKDDESKKL
+192 
-201 SDKDKKDGESKKS
+201 DGESKES
-214 SNKDKKDE
+214 SDKDKKDE
-222 EYERALIERYAE
+222 EYERSLIERYAE
-234 LINQGYAVD
+234 LINQGYDVD

-275 KYPIVPVKNE
+275 KYPIVPVNNE

-298 VKNEKTT
+298 VDE
-305 NDDKKYEIVPVNNEK
+305 
-320 TTDNDKKYEI
+320 
-330 VPVDGNIPESDKTEN
+330 NIPESDKTEN
-345 TETSESKKGKRL
+345 SENKKDKRL
-357 EIVYNGKNNQYIL
+357 EIVYDGKNNQYIL
-370 KNYKDENLIFGT
+370 KNYKDENLVFYT
-382 EEEKKKYFETLDQVY
+382 EEEKKKYFETLDRVY
-397 SKPVVGKKFKSKK
+397 SKPVAGKKFKSKK
-410 RKIRYIEKSFEND
+410 KKIRYIEGSFKND

-434 NLNDIIK
+434 KLKDIAK
-441 DCDPQLLVML
+441 YCDPQLLVML
-451 TNINVI
+451 ANINVI

-464 ELSKEKNDKK
+464 ELSKGKDDKK
-474 EPVDYDMKYNL
+474 EPVEYSMKYNL
-485 KDMRKNHKRTGLSLF
+485 KDMRKNHKRTRLSLL

-506 KIAKKNHEKG
+506 KMAKKNHEKG

-524 KSKKWLIFPIV
+524 KSRKWLIFPIV
-535 GVLAAGGIAL
+535 GALAAGGIAL
-545 ANNQKNNEKQPQQK
+545 ANNQKNNEKQVQPK

-564 TMNPGGK
+564 TTNPGGN
-571 LEKNTEQTTAHTS
+571 LEKTTGQTTTEHTS
-584 EQTTTKTVNKQS
+584 ERTTTTTKTANKPS
-596 VQNVS
+596 VQDVP
-601 STLNK
+601 STLDK
-606 SVANASSNEEKN
+606 SVVDTSGNDRKNEN
-618 KKQGVV
+618 QGLV

-685 NQEIEKIAKKLGVDP
+685 NQEIEKIAKKLGVNP

-729 DDIKANI
+729 DDVKANI

-758 QQQDHD
+758 QQQDHE

>member
-6 KLDKRAKE
+6 KLDKRVKE
-14 LEEELRKTS
+14 LEEKLKKTS
-23 KNMRNAK
+23 ENMRKAK
-30 ENGNDEQYARESSNY
+30 ENGNDEQYAR
-45 TKLTEEIRSLQETK
+45 
-59 EAFEKVNGQIKDK
+59 KDG
-72 QKQLNSISNRMKS
+72 
-85 ARKDEKNDEYDKL
+85 KNDEYDKL

-105 HKEIRALV
+105 HKEIKELV
-113 NERQNKLINANR
+113 NERQNKLINENR
-125 EIFASADEKK
+125 EIFGGIDEKK
-135 SLDKDKKDD
+135 SIDKDKKDG
-144 ESKKL
+144 ESKKS

-162 SDKDKKNDESKKSSD
+162 SDKDKKDSESK
-177 KDKKDDESKKSSNKD
+177 ES
-192 KKDDESKKL
+192 

-214 SNKDKKDE
+214 SDKDKKDE
-222 EYERALIERYAE
+222 EYERSLIERYAE
-234 LINQGYAVD
+234 LINQGYDVD

-275 KYPIVPVKNE
+275 KYPIVPVNNE

-298 VKNEKTT
+298 VDE
-305 NDDKKYEIVPVNNEK
+305 
-320 TTDNDKKYEI
+320 
-330 VPVDGNIPESDKTEN
+330 NIPESDKTEN
-345 TETSESKKGKRL
+345 SENKKDKRL
-357 EIVYNGKNNQYIL
+357 EIVYDGKNNQYIL
-370 KNYKDENLIFGT
+370 KNYKDENLVFYT
-382 EEEKKKYFETLDQVY
+382 EEEKKKYFETLDRVY
-397 SKPVVGKKFKSKK
+397 SKPVAGKKFKSKK
-410 RKIRYIEKSFEND
+410 KKIRYIEGSFKND

-434 NLNDIIK
+434 KLKDIAK
-441 DCDPQLLVML
+441 YCDPQLLVML
-451 TNINVI
+451 ANINVI

-464 ELSKEKNDKK
+464 ELSKGKDDKK
-474 EPVDYDMKYNL
+474 EPVEYSMKYNL
-485 KDMRKNHKRTGLSLF
+485 KDMRKNHKRTRLSLL

-506 KIAKKNHEKG
+506 KMAKKNHEKG

-524 KSKKWLIFPIV
+524 KSRKWLIFPIV
-535 GVLAAGGIAL
+535 GALAAGGIAL
-545 ANNQKNNEKQPQQK
+545 ANNQKNNEKQVQPK

-564 TMNPGGK
+564 TTNPGGN
-571 LEKNTEQTTAHTS
+571 LEKTTGQTTTEHTS
-584 EQTTTKTVNKQS
+584 ERTTTTTKTANKPS
-596 VQNVS
+596 VQDVP
-601 STLNK
+601 STLDK
-606 SVANASSNEEKN
+606 SVVDTSGNDRKNEN
-618 KKQGVV
+618 QGLV

-685 NQEIEKIAKKLGVDP
+685 NQEIEKIAKKLGVNP

-758 QQQDHD
+758 QQQDHE

>member
-6 KLDKRAKE
+6 KLDKRVKE
-14 LEEELRKTS
+14 LEEKLKKASE
-23 KNMRNAK
+23 NMRKAK
-30 ENGNDEQYARESSNY
+30 ENGNDEQYARESSNH
-45 TKLTEEIRSLQETK
+45 TKLTEEIRSLQKTK
-59 EAFEKVNGQIKDK
+59 EAFEKINRQIKDK
-72 QKQLNSISNRMKS
+72 QKQLNSISNRMKN
-85 ARKDEKNDEYDKL
+85 ARKDGKNDEYDKL

-105 HKEIRALV
+105 HKEIKELV
-113 NERQNKLINANR
+113 NERQNKLINENR
-125 EIFASADEKK
+125 EIFGGIDEKK
-135 SLDKDKKDD
+135 SIDKDKKDG
-144 ESKKL
+144 ESKKS

-162 SDKDKKNDESKKSSD
+162 SDKDKKDGESK
-177 KDKKDDESKKSSNKD
+177 ES
-192 KKDDESKKL
+192 

-214 SNKDKKDE
+214 SDKDKKDGESKKSSDKDKKDGESKKSSDKDKKDGESKESSDKDKKDGESKKSSDKDKKDE
-222 EYERALIERYAE
+222 EYERSLIERYAE
-234 LINQGYAVD
+234 LINQGYDVD

-275 KYPIVPVKNE
+275 KYPIVPVNNE

-298 VKNEKTT
+298 IDE
-305 NDDKKYEIVPVNNEK
+305 
-320 TTDNDKKYEI
+320 
-330 VPVDGNIPESDKTEN
+330 NIPESDKTEN
-345 TETSESKKGKRL
+345 SENKKDKRL
-357 EIVYNGKNNQYIL
+357 EIVYDGKNNQYIL
-370 KNYKDENLIFGT
+370 KNYKDENLVFYT
-382 EEEKKKYFETLDQVY
+382 EEEKKKYFETLDRVY
-397 SKPVVGKKFKSKK
+397 SKPVAGKKFKSKK
-410 RKIRYIEKSFEND
+410 KKIRYIEGSFKND

-434 NLNDIIK
+434 KLKDIAK
-441 DCDPQLLVML
+441 YCDPQLLVML
-451 TNINVI
+451 ANINVI

-464 ELSKEKNDKK
+464 ELSKGKDDKK
-474 EPVDYDMKYNL
+474 EPVEYSMKYNL
-485 KDMRKNHKRTGLSLF
+485 KDMRKNHKRTRLSLL

-506 KIAKKNHEKG
+506 KMAKKNHEKG

-524 KSKKWLIFPIV
+524 KSRKWLIFPIV
-535 GVLAAGGIAL
+535 GALAAGGIAL
-545 ANNQKNNEKQPQQK
+545 ANNQKNDEKQVQPK

-564 TMNPGGK
+564 TTNPGGN
-571 LEKNTEQTTAHTS
+571 LEKTTGQTTTEHTS
-584 EQTTTKTVNKQS
+584 ERTTTTTKTANKPS
-596 VQNVS
+596 VQDVP
-601 STLNK
+601 STLDK
-606 SVANASSNEEKN
+606 SVVDTSGNDRKNEN
-618 KKQGVV
+618 QGLV

-685 NQEIEKIAKKLGVDP
+685 NQEIEKIAKKLGVNP

-758 QQQDHD
+758 QQQDHE

>member
-6 KLDKRAKE
+6 KLDKRVKE
-14 LEEELRKTS
+14 LEEKLKKTS
-23 KNMRNAK
+23 ENMRKAK
-30 ENGNDEQYARESSNY
+30 ENGNDEQYERESSNH
-45 TKLTEEIRSLQETK
+45 TKLTEEIRSLQKTK
-59 EAFEKVNGQIKDK
+59 EAFEKINRQIKDK
-72 QKQLNSISNRMKS
+72 QKQLNSISNRMKN
-85 ARKDEKNDEYDKL
+85 ARKDGKNDEYDKL

-105 HKEIRALV
+105 HKEIKELV
-113 NERQNKLINANR
+113 NERQNKLINENR
-125 EIFASADEKK
+125 EIFGGIDEKK
-135 SLDKDKKDD
+135 SIDKDKKDG
-144 ESKKL
+144 ESKKS

-162 SDKDKKNDESKKSSD
+162 SDKDKKDSESK
-177 KDKKDDESKKSSNKD
+177 ES
-192 KKDDESKKL
+192 

-214 SNKDKKDE
+214 SDKDKKDE
-222 EYERALIERYAE
+222 EYERSLIERYAE
-234 LINQGYAVD
+234 LINQGYDVD

-275 KYPIVPVKNE
+275 KYPIVPVNNE

-298 VKNEKTT
+298 VDE
-305 NDDKKYEIVPVNNEK
+305 
-320 TTDNDKKYEI
+320 
-330 VPVDGNIPESDKTEN
+330 NIPESDKTEN
-345 TETSESKKGKRL
+345 SENKKDKRL
-357 EIVYNGKNNQYIL
+357 EIVYDGKNNQYIL
-370 KNYKDENLIFGT
+370 KNYKDENLVFYT
-382 EEEKKKYFETLDQVY
+382 EEEKKKYFETLDRVY
-397 SKPVVGKKFKSKK
+397 SKPVAGKKFKSKK
-410 RKIRYIEKSFEND
+410 KKIRYIEGSFKND

-434 NLNDIIK
+434 KLKDIAK
-441 DCDPQLLVML
+441 YCDPQLLVML
-451 TNINVI
+451 ANINVI

-464 ELSKEKNDKK
+464 ELSKGKDDKK
-474 EPVDYDMKYNL
+474 EPVEYSMKYNL
-485 KDMRKNHKRTGLSLF
+485 KDMRKNHKRTRLSLL

-506 KIAKKNHEKG
+506 KMAKKNHEKG

-524 KSKKWLIFPIV
+524 KSRKWLIFPIV
-535 GVLAAGGIAL
+535 GALAAGGIAL
-545 ANNQKNNEKQPQQK
+545 ANNQKNNEKQVQPK

-564 TMNPGGK
+564 TTNPGGN
-571 LEKNTEQTTAHTS
+571 LEKTTGQTTTEHTS
-584 EQTTTKTVNKQS
+584 ERTTTTTKTANKPS
-596 VQNVS
+596 VQDVP
-601 STLNK
+601 STLDK
-606 SVANASSNEEKN
+606 SVVDTSGNDRKNEN
-618 KKQGVV
+618 QGLV

-685 NQEIEKIAKKLGVDP
+685 NQEIEKIAKKLGVNP

-758 QQQDHD
+758 QQQDHE

>member
-1 MDFEE
+1 M
-6 KLDKRAKE
+6 
-14 LEEELRKTS
+14 
-23 KNMRNAK
+23 
-30 ENGNDEQYARESSNY
+30 
-45 TKLTEEIRSLQETK
+45 
-59 EAFEKVNGQIKDK
+59 
-72 QKQLNSISNRMKS
+72 
-85 ARKDEKNDEYDKL
+85 
-98 KAEYDKV
+98 
-105 HKEIRALV
+105 
-113 NERQNKLINANR
+113 
-125 EIFASADEKK
+125 
-135 SLDKDKKDD
+135 
-144 ESKKL
+144 
-149 SDKDKKDGESKKS
+149 
-162 SDKDKKNDESKKSSD
+162 
-177 KDKKDDESKKSSNKD
+177 
-192 KKDDESKKL
+192 
-201 SDKDKKDGESKKS
+201 
-214 SNKDKKDE
+214 
-222 EYERALIERYAE
+222 
-234 LINQGYAVD
+234 D

-275 KYPIVPVKNE
+275 KYPIVPVNNE

-298 VKNEKTT
+298 VDE
-305 NDDKKYEIVPVNNEK
+305 
-320 TTDNDKKYEI
+320 
-330 VPVDGNIPESDKTEN
+330 NIPESDKTEN
-345 TETSESKKGKRL
+345 SENKKDKRL
-357 EIVYNGKNNQYIL
+357 EIVYDGKNNQYIL
-370 KNYKDENLIFGT
+370 KNYKDENLVFYT
-382 EEEKKKYFETLDQVY
+382 EEEKKKYFETLDRVY
-397 SKPVVGKKFKSKK
+397 SKPVAGKKFKSKK
-410 RKIRYIEKSFEND
+410 KKIRYIEGSFKND

-434 NLNDIIK
+434 KLKDIAK
-441 DCDPQLLVML
+441 YCDPQLLVML
-451 TNINVI
+451 ANINVI

-464 ELSKEKNDKK
+464 ELLKGKDDKK
-474 EPVDYDMKYNL
+474 EPVEYSMKYNL
-485 KDMRKNHKRTGLSLF
+485 KDMRKNHKRTRLSLL

-506 KIAKKNHEKG
+506 KMAKKNHEKG

-524 KSKKWLIFPIV
+524 KSRKWLIFPIV
-535 GVLAAGGIAL
+535 GALAAGGIAL
-545 ANNQKNNEKQPQQK
+545 ANNQKNDEKQVQPK

-564 TMNPGGK
+564 TTNPGGN
-571 LEKNTEQTTAHTS
+571 LEKTTGQTTTEHTS
-584 EQTTTKTVNKQS
+584 ERTTTTTKTANKPS
-596 VQNVS
+596 VQDVP
-601 STLNK
+601 STLDK
-606 SVANASSNEEKN
+606 SVVDTSGNDRKNEN
-618 KKQGVV
+618 QGLV

-685 NQEIEKIAKKLGVDP
+685 NQEIEKIAKKLGVNP

-758 QQQDHD
+758 QQQDHE

>member
-6 KLDKRAKE
+6 KLDKRVKE
-14 LEEELRKTS
+14 LEEKLKKTS
-23 KNMRNAK
+23 ENMRKAK
-30 ENGNDEQYARESSNY
+30 ENGNDEQYARESSNH
-45 TKLTEEIRSLQETK
+45 TKLTEEIRSLQKTK
-59 EAFEKVNGQIKDK
+59 EAFEKINRQIKDK
-72 QKQLNSISNRMKS
+72 QKQLNSISNRMKN
-85 ARKDEKNDEYDKL
+85 ARKDGKNDEYDKL

-105 HKEIRALV
+105 HKEIKELV
-113 NERQNKLINANR
+113 NERQNKLINENR
-125 EIFASADEKK
+125 EIFGGIDEKK
-135 SLDKDKKDD
+135 SIDKDKKDG
-144 ESKKL
+144 ESKES

-162 SDKDKKNDESKKSSD
+162 SDKDKK
-177 KDKKDDESKKSSNKD
+177 
-192 KKDDESKKL
+192 
-201 SDKDKKDGESKKS
+201 
-214 SNKDKKDE
+214 DE
-222 EYERALIERYAE
+222 EYERSLIERYAE
-234 LINQGYAVD
+234 LINQGYDVD

-275 KYPIVPVKNE
+275 KYPIVPVNNE

-298 VKNEKTT
+298 VDE
-305 NDDKKYEIVPVNNEK
+305 
-320 TTDNDKKYEI
+320 
-330 VPVDGNIPESDKTEN
+330 NIPESDKTEN
-345 TETSESKKGKRL
+345 SENKKDKRL
-357 EIVYNGKNNQYIL
+357 EIVYDGKNNQYIL
-370 KNYKDENLIFGT
+370 KNYKDENLVFYT
-382 EEEKKKYFETLDQVY
+382 EEEKKKYFETLDRVY
-397 SKPVVGKKFKSKK
+397 SKPVAGKKFKSKK
-410 RKIRYIEKSFEND
+410 KKIRYIEGSFKND

-434 NLNDIIK
+434 KLKDIAK
-441 DCDPQLLVML
+441 YCDPQLLVML
-451 TNINVI
+451 ANINVI

-464 ELSKEKNDKK
+464 ELSKGKDDKK
-474 EPVDYDMKYNL
+474 EPVEYSMKYNL
-485 KDMRKNHKRTGLSLF
+485 KDMRKNHKRTRLSLL

-506 KIAKKNHEKG
+506 KMAKKNHEKG

-524 KSKKWLIFPIV
+524 KSRKWLIFPIV
-535 GVLAAGGIAL
+535 GALAAGGIAL
-545 ANNQKNNEKQPQQK
+545 ANNQKNNEKQVQPK

-564 TMNPGGK
+564 TTNPGGN
-571 LEKNTEQTTAHTS
+571 LEKTTGQTTTEHTS
-584 EQTTTKTVNKQS
+584 ERTTTTTKTANKPS
-596 VQNVS
+596 VQDVP
-601 STLNK
+601 STLDK
-606 SVANASSNEEKN
+606 SVVDTSGNDRKNEN
-618 KKQGVV
+618 QGLV

-685 NQEIEKIAKKLGVDP
+685 NQEIEKIAKKLGVNP

-758 QQQDHD
+758 QQQDHE

>member
-6 KLDKRAKE
+6 KLDKRVKE
-14 LEEELRKTS
+14 LEEKLKKTS
-23 KNMRNAK
+23 ENMRKAK
-30 ENGNDEQYARESSNY
+30 ENGNDEQYAR
-45 TKLTEEIRSLQETK
+45 
-59 EAFEKVNGQIKDK
+59 KDG
-72 QKQLNSISNRMKS
+72 
-85 ARKDEKNDEYDKL
+85 KNDEYDKL

-105 HKEIRALV
+105 HKEIKELV
-113 NERQNKLINANR
+113 NERQNKLINENR
-125 EIFASADEKK
+125 EIFGGIDEKK
-135 SLDKDKKDD
+135 SIDKDKKDGESKKSSD
-144 ESKKL
+144 KDKKDGESKKSSDKDKKDGESKKL

-162 SDKDKKNDESKKSSD
+162 SDKDKK
-177 KDKKDDESKKSSNKD
+177 
-192 KKDDESKKL
+192 
-201 SDKDKKDGESKKS
+201 
-214 SNKDKKDE
+214 DE
-222 EYERALIERYAE
+222 EYERSLIERYAE

-298 VKNEKTT
+298 V
-305 NDDKKYEIVPVNNEK
+305 NNGK

-330 VPVDGNIPESDKTEN
+330 VPVDGKNIPESDKTEN
-345 TETSESKKGKRL
+345 TETCESKEGKRL

-397 SKPVVGKKFKSKK
+397 SKPVVGKKFKSKR

-535 GVLAAGGIAL
+535 GALAAGGIAL

-596 VQNVS
+596 GQNVS

-606 SVANASSNEEKN
+606 SVANASSNEGKN

-685 NQEIEKIAKKLGVDP
+685 NQEIEKIAKKLGVNP

-758 QQQDHD
+758 QQQDHE

>member
-6 KLDKRAKE
+6 KLDKRVKE
-14 LEEELRKTS
+14 LEEKLKKTS
-23 KNMRNAK
+23 ENMRKAK
-30 ENGNDEQYARESSNY
+30 ENGNDEQYARESSNH
-45 TKLTEEIRSLQETK
+45 TKLTEEIRSLQKTK
-59 EAFEKVNGQIKDK
+59 EAFEKINRQIKDK
-72 QKQLNSISNRMKS
+72 QKQLNSISNRMKN
-85 ARKDEKNDEYDKL
+85 ARKDGKNDEYDKL

-105 HKEIRALV
+105 HKEIKELV
-113 NERQNKLINANR
+113 NERQNKLINENR
-125 EIFASADEKK
+125 EIFGGIDEKK
-135 SLDKDKKDD
+135 SIDKDKKDG
-144 ESKKL
+144 ESKKS

-162 SDKDKKNDESKKSSD
+162 SDKDKK
-177 KDKKDDESKKSSNKD
+177 
-192 KKDDESKKL
+192 
-201 SDKDKKDGESKKS
+201 DGESKES
-214 SNKDKKDE
+214 SDKDKKDE
-222 EYERALIERYAE
+222 EYERSLIERYAE
-234 LINQGYAVD
+234 LINQGYDVD

-275 KYPIVPVKNE
+275 KYPIVPVNNE

-298 VKNEKTT
+298 VDE
-305 NDDKKYEIVPVNNEK
+305 
-320 TTDNDKKYEI
+320 
-330 VPVDGNIPESDKTEN
+330 NIPESDKTEN
-345 TETSESKKGKRL
+345 SENKKDKRL
-357 EIVYNGKNNQYIL
+357 EIVYDGKNNQYIL
-370 KNYKDENLIFGT
+370 KNYKDENLVFYT
-382 EEEKKKYFETLDQVY
+382 EEEKKKYFETLDRVY
-397 SKPVVGKKFKSKK
+397 SKPVAGKKFKSKK
-410 RKIRYIEKSFEND
+410 KKIRYIEGSFKND

-434 NLNDIIK
+434 KLKDIAK
-441 DCDPQLLVML
+441 YCDPQLLVML
-451 TNINVI
+451 ANINVI

-464 ELSKEKNDKK
+464 ELSKGKDDKK
-474 EPVDYDMKYNL
+474 EPVEYSMKYNL
-485 KDMRKNHKRTGLSLF
+485 KDMRKNHKRTRLSLL

-506 KIAKKNHEKG
+506 KMAKKNHEKG

-524 KSKKWLIFPIV
+524 KSRKWLIFPIV
-535 GVLAAGGIAL
+535 GALAAGGIAL
-545 ANNQKNNEKQPQQK
+545 ANNQKNNEKQVQPK

-564 TMNPGGK
+564 TTNPGGN
-571 LEKNTEQTTAHTS
+571 LEKTTGQTTTEHTS
-584 EQTTTKTVNKQS
+584 ERTTTTTKTANKPS
-596 VQNVS
+596 VQDVP
-601 STLNK
+601 STLDK
-606 SVANASSNEEKN
+606 SVVDTSGNDRKNEN
-618 KKQGVV
+618 QGLV

-685 NQEIEKIAKKLGVDP
+685 NQEIEKIAKKLGVNP

-758 QQQDHD
+758 QQQDHE

>member
-6 KLDKRAKE
+6 KLDKRVKE
-14 LEEELRKTS
+14 LEEKLKKTS
-23 KNMRNAK
+23 ENMRKAK
-30 ENGNDEQYARESSNY
+30 ENGNDEQYARESSNH
-45 TKLTEEIRSLQETK
+45 TKLTEEIRSLQKTK
-59 EAFEKVNGQIKDK
+59 EAFEKINRQIKDK
-72 QKQLNSISNRMKS
+72 QKQLNSISNRMKN
-85 ARKDEKNDEYDKL
+85 ARKDGKNDEYDKL

-105 HKEIRALV
+105 HKEIKELV
-113 NERQNKLINANR
+113 NERQNKLINENR
-125 EIFASADEKK
+125 EIFGGIDEKK
-135 SLDKDKKDD
+135 SI
-144 ESKKL
+144 
-149 SDKDKKDGESKKS
+149 DKDKKDGESKKS
-162 SDKDKKNDESKKSSD
+162 SDKDKK
-177 KDKKDDESKKSSNKD
+177 
-192 KKDDESKKL
+192 
-201 SDKDKKDGESKKS
+201 
-214 SNKDKKDE
+214 DE
-222 EYERALIERYAE
+222 EYERSLIERYAE
-234 LINQGYAVD
+234 LINQGYDVD

-275 KYPIVPVKNE
+275 KYPIVPVNNE

-298 VKNEKTT
+298 VDE
-305 NDDKKYEIVPVNNEK
+305 
-320 TTDNDKKYEI
+320 
-330 VPVDGNIPESDKTEN
+330 NIPESDKTEN
-345 TETSESKKGKRL
+345 SENKKDKRL
-357 EIVYNGKNNQYIL
+357 EIVYDGKNNQYIL
-370 KNYKDENLIFGT
+370 KNYKDENLVFYT
-382 EEEKKKYFETLDQVY
+382 EEEKKKYFETLDRVY
-397 SKPVVGKKFKSKK
+397 SKPVAGKKFKSKK
-410 RKIRYIEKSFEND
+410 KKIRYIEGSFKND

-434 NLNDIIK
+434 KLKDIAK
-441 DCDPQLLVML
+441 YCDPQLLVML
-451 TNINVI
+451 ANINVI

-464 ELSKEKNDKK
+464 ELSKGKDDKK
-474 EPVDYDMKYNL
+474 EPVEYSMKYNL
-485 KDMRKNHKRTGLSLF
+485 KDMRKNHKRTRLSLL

-506 KIAKKNHEKG
+506 KMAKKNHEKG

-524 KSKKWLIFPIV
+524 KSRKWLIFPIV
-535 GVLAAGGIAL
+535 GALAAGGIAL
-545 ANNQKNNEKQPQQK
+545 ANNQKNNEKQVQPK

-564 TMNPGGK
+564 TTNPGGN
-571 LEKNTEQTTAHTS
+571 LEKTTGQTTTEHTS
-584 EQTTTKTVNKQS
+584 ERTTTTTKTANKPS
-596 VQNVS
+596 VQDVP
-601 STLNK
+601 STLDK
-606 SVANASSNEEKN
+606 SVVDTSGNDRKNEN
-618 KKQGVV
+618 QGLV

-685 NQEIEKIAKKLGVDP
+685 NQEIEKIAKKLGVNP

-729 DDIKANI
+729 DDIKANL

-758 QQQDHD
+758 QQQDHE

>member
-6 KLDKRAKE
+6 KLDKRVKE
-14 LEEELRKTS
+14 LEEKLKKTS
-23 KNMRNAK
+23 ENMRKAK
-30 ENGNDEQYARESSNY
+30 ENGNDEQYARESSNH
-45 TKLTEEIRSLQETK
+45 TKLTEEIRSLQKTK
-59 EAFEKVNGQIKDK
+59 EAFEKINRQIKDK
-72 QKQLNSISNRMKS
+72 QKQLNSISNRMKN
-85 ARKDEKNDEYDKL
+85 ARKDGKNDEYDKL

-105 HKEIRALV
+105 HKEIKELV
-113 NERQNKLINANR
+113 NERQNKLINENR
-125 EIFASADEKK
+125 EIFGGIDEKK
-135 SLDKDKKDD
+135 SIDKDKKDG
-144 ESKKL
+144 ESKKS

-162 SDKDKKNDESKKSSD
+162 SDKDKKDSESK
-177 KDKKDDESKKSSNKD
+177 ES
-192 KKDDESKKL
+192 

-214 SNKDKKDE
+214 SDKDKKDGESKKSSDKDKKDGESKESSDKDKKDE
-222 EYERALIERYAE
+222 EYERSLIERYAE
-234 LINQGYAVD
+234 LINQGYDVD

-275 KYPIVPVKNE
+275 KYPIVPVNNE

-298 VKNEKTT
+298 VDE
-305 NDDKKYEIVPVNNEK
+305 
-320 TTDNDKKYEI
+320 
-330 VPVDGNIPESDKTEN
+330 NIPESDKTEN
-345 TETSESKKGKRL
+345 SENKKDKRL
-357 EIVYNGKNNQYIL
+357 EIVYDGKNNQYIL
-370 KNYKDENLIFGT
+370 KNYKDENLVFYT
-382 EEEKKKYFETLDQVY
+382 EEEKKKYFETLDRVY
-397 SKPVVGKKFKSKK
+397 SKPVAGKKFKSKK
-410 RKIRYIEKSFEND
+410 KKIRYIEGSFKND

-434 NLNDIIK
+434 KLKDIAK
-441 DCDPQLLVML
+441 YCDPQLLVML
-451 TNINVI
+451 ANINVI

-464 ELSKEKNDKK
+464 ELSKGKDDKK
-474 EPVDYDMKYNL
+474 EPVEYSMKYNL
-485 KDMRKNHKRTGLSLF
+485 KDMRKNHKRTRLSLL

-506 KIAKKNHEKG
+506 KMAKKNHEKG

-524 KSKKWLIFPIV
+524 KSRKWLIFPIV
-535 GVLAAGGIAL
+535 GALAAGGIAL
-545 ANNQKNNEKQPQQK
+545 ANNQKNNEKQVQPK

-564 TMNPGGK
+564 TTNPGGN
-571 LEKNTEQTTAHTS
+571 LEKTTGQTTTEHTS
-584 EQTTTKTVNKQS
+584 ERTTTTTKTANKPS
-596 VQNVS
+596 VQDVP
-601 STLNK
+601 STLDK
-606 SVANASSNEEKN
+606 SVVDTSGNDRKNEN
-618 KKQGVV
+618 QGLV

-685 NQEIEKIAKKLGVDP
+685 NQEIEKIAKKLGVNP

-758 QQQDHD
+758 QQQDHE

>member
-6 KLDKRAKE
+6 KLDKRVKE
-14 LEEELRKTS
+14 LEEKLKKTS
-23 KNMRNAK
+23 ENMRKAK
-30 ENGNDEQYARESSNY
+30 ENGNDEQYAR
-45 TKLTEEIRSLQETK
+45 
-59 EAFEKVNGQIKDK
+59 KDG
-72 QKQLNSISNRMKS
+72 
-85 ARKDEKNDEYDKL
+85 KNDEYDKL

-105 HKEIRALV
+105 HKEIKELV
-113 NERQNKLINANR
+113 NERQNKLINENR
-125 EIFASADEKK
+125 EIFGGIDEKK
-135 SLDKDKKDD
+135 SI
-144 ESKKL
+144 
-149 SDKDKKDGESKKS
+149 DKDKKDGESKKS
-162 SDKDKKNDESKKSSD
+162 SDKDKK
-177 KDKKDDESKKSSNKD
+177 
-192 KKDDESKKL
+192 
-201 SDKDKKDGESKKS
+201 
-214 SNKDKKDE
+214 DE
-222 EYERALIERYAE
+222 EYERSLIERYAE
-234 LINQGYAVD
+234 LINQGYDVD

-275 KYPIVPVKNE
+275 KYPIVPVNNE

-298 VKNEKTT
+298 VDE
-305 NDDKKYEIVPVNNEK
+305 
-320 TTDNDKKYEI
+320 
-330 VPVDGNIPESDKTEN
+330 NIPESDKTEN
-345 TETSESKKGKRL
+345 SENKKDKRL
-357 EIVYNGKNNQYIL
+357 EIVYDGKNNQYIL
-370 KNYKDENLIFGT
+370 KNYKDENLDFYT
-382 EEEKKKYFETLDQVY
+382 EEEKKKYFETLDRVY
-397 SKPVVGKKFKSKK
+397 SKPVAGKKFKSKK
-410 RKIRYIEKSFEND
+410 KKIRYIEGSFKND

-434 NLNDIIK
+434 KLKDIAK
-441 DCDPQLLVML
+441 YCDPQLLVML
-451 TNINVI
+451 ANINVI

-464 ELSKEKNDKK
+464 ELSKGKDDKK
-474 EPVDYDMKYNL
+474 EPVEYSMKYNL
-485 KDMRKNHKRTGLSLF
+485 KDMRKNHKRTRLSLL

-506 KIAKKNHEKG
+506 KMAKKNHEKG

-524 KSKKWLIFPIV
+524 KSRKWLIFPIV
-535 GVLAAGGIAL
+535 GALAAGGIAL
-545 ANNQKNNEKQPQQK
+545 ANNQKNNEKQVQPK

-564 TMNPGGK
+564 TTNPGGN
-571 LEKNTEQTTAHTS
+571 LEKTTGQTTTEHTS
-584 EQTTTKTVNKQS
+584 ERTTTTTKTANKPS
-596 VQNVS
+596 VQDVP
-601 STLNK
+601 STLDK
-606 SVANASSNEEKN
+606 SVVDTSGNDRKNEN
-618 KKQGVV
+618 QGLV

-685 NQEIEKIAKKLGVDP
+685 NQEIEKIAKKLGVNP

-758 QQQDHD
+758 QQQDHE

>member
-6 KLDKRAKE
+6 KLDKRVKE
-14 LEEELRKTS
+14 LEEKLKKTS
-23 KNMRNAK
+23 ENMRKAK
-30 ENGNDEQYARESSNY
+30 ENGNDEQYARESSNH
-45 TKLTEEIRSLQETK
+45 TKLTEEIRSLQKTK
-59 EAFEKVNGQIKDK
+59 EAFEKINRQIKDK
-72 QKQLNSISNRMKS
+72 QKQLNSISNRMKN
-85 ARKDEKNDEYDKL
+85 ARKDGKNDEYDKL

-105 HKEIRALV
+105 HKEIKELV
-113 NERQNKLINANR
+113 NERQNKLINENR
-125 EIFASADEKK
+125 EIFGGIDEKK
-135 SLDKDKKDD
+135 SIDKDKKDG
-144 ESKKL
+144 ESKKS

-162 SDKDKKNDESKKSSD
+162 SDKDKKDGESKKS
-177 KDKKDDESKKSSNKD
+177 
-192 KKDDESKKL
+192 

-214 SNKDKKDE
+214 SDKDKKDE
-222 EYERALIERYAE
+222 EYERSLIERYAE
-234 LINQGYAVD
+234 LINQGYDVD

-275 KYPIVPVKNE
+275 KYPIVPVNNE

-298 VKNEKTT
+298 VDE
-305 NDDKKYEIVPVNNEK
+305 
-320 TTDNDKKYEI
+320 
-330 VPVDGNIPESDKTEN
+330 NIPESDKTEN
-345 TETSESKKGKRL
+345 SENKKDKRL
-357 EIVYNGKNNQYIL
+357 EIVYDGKNNQYIL
-370 KNYKDENLIFGT
+370 KNYKDENLVFYT
-382 EEEKKKYFETLDQVY
+382 EEEKKKYFETLDRVY
-397 SKPVVGKKFKSKK
+397 SKPVAGKKFKSKK
-410 RKIRYIEKSFEND
+410 KKIRYIEGSFKND

-434 NLNDIIK
+434 KLKDIAK
-441 DCDPQLLVML
+441 YCDPQLLVML
-451 TNINVI
+451 ANINVI

-464 ELSKEKNDKK
+464 ELSKGKDDKK
-474 EPVDYDMKYNL
+474 EPVEYSMKYNL
-485 KDMRKNHKRTGLSLF
+485 KDMRKNHKRTRLSLL

-506 KIAKKNHEKG
+506 KMAKKNHEKG

-524 KSKKWLIFPIV
+524 KSRKWLIFPIV
-535 GVLAAGGIAL
+535 GALAAGGIAL
-545 ANNQKNNEKQPQQK
+545 ANNQKNNEKQVQPK

-564 TMNPGGK
+564 TTNPGGN
-571 LEKNTEQTTAHTS
+571 LEKTTGQTTTEHTS
-584 EQTTTKTVNKQS
+584 ERTTTTTKTANKPS
-596 VQNVS
+596 VQDVP
-601 STLNK
+601 STLDK
-606 SVANASSNEEKN
+606 SVVDTSGNDRKNEN
-618 KKQGVV
+618 QGLV

-685 NQEIEKIAKKLGVDP
+685 NQEIEKIAKKLGVNP

-758 QQQDHD
+758 QQQDHE

>member
-6 KLDKRAKE
+6 KLDKRVKE
-14 LEEELRKTS
+14 LEEKLKKTS
-23 KNMRNAK
+23 ENMRKAK
-30 ENGNDEQYARESSNY
+30 ENGNDEQYARESSNH
-45 TKLTEEIRSLQETK
+45 TKLTEEIRSLQKTK
-59 EAFEKVNGQIKDK
+59 EAFEKINRQIKDK
-72 QKQLNSISNRMKS
+72 QKQLNSISNRMKN
-85 ARKDEKNDEYDKL
+85 ARKDGKNDEYDKL

-105 HKEIRALV
+105 HKEIKELV
-113 NERQNKLINANR
+113 NERQNKLINENR
-125 EIFASADEKK
+125 EIFGGIDEKK
-135 SLDKDKKDD
+135 SIDKDKKDG
-144 ESKKL
+144 ESKKS

-162 SDKDKKNDESKKSSD
+162 SDKDKKDGESKKSSD
-177 KDKKDDESKKSSNKD
+177 KDKKDSESK
-192 KKDDESKKL
+192 ES

-214 SNKDKKDE
+214 SDKDKKDE
-222 EYERALIERYAE
+222 EYERSLIERYAE
-234 LINQGYAVD
+234 LINQGYDVD

-275 KYPIVPVKNE
+275 KYPIVPVNNE

-298 VKNEKTT
+298 VDE
-305 NDDKKYEIVPVNNEK
+305 
-320 TTDNDKKYEI
+320 
-330 VPVDGNIPESDKTEN
+330 NIPESDKTEN
-345 TETSESKKGKRL
+345 SENKKDKRL
-357 EIVYNGKNNQYIL
+357 EIVYDGKNNQYIL
-370 KNYKDENLIFGT
+370 KNYKDENLVFYT
-382 EEEKKKYFETLDQVY
+382 EEEKKKYFETLDRVY
-397 SKPVVGKKFKSKK
+397 SKPVAGKKFKSKK
-410 RKIRYIEKSFEND
+410 KKIRYIEGSFKND

-434 NLNDIIK
+434 KLKDIAK
-441 DCDPQLLVML
+441 YCDPQLLVML
-451 TNINVI
+451 ANINVI

-464 ELSKEKNDKK
+464 ELSKGKDDKK
-474 EPVDYDMKYNL
+474 EPVEYSMKYNL
-485 KDMRKNHKRTGLSLF
+485 KDMRKNHKRTRLSLL

-506 KIAKKNHEKG
+506 KMAKKNHEKG

-524 KSKKWLIFPIV
+524 KSRKWLIFPIV
-535 GVLAAGGIAL
+535 GALAAGGIAL
-545 ANNQKNNEKQPQQK
+545 ANNQKNNEKQVQPK

-564 TMNPGGK
+564 TTNPGGN
-571 LEKNTEQTTAHTS
+571 LEKTTGQTTTEHTS
-584 EQTTTKTVNKQS
+584 ERTTTTTKTANKPS
-596 VQNVS
+596 VQDVP
-601 STLNK
+601 STLDK
-606 SVANASSNEEKN
+606 SVVDTSGNDRKNEN
-618 KKQGVV
+618 QGLV

-685 NQEIEKIAKKLGVDP
+685 NQEIEKIAKKLGVNP

-729 DDIKANI
+729 DDIKANL

-758 QQQDHD
+758 QQQDHE

>member
-6 KLDKRAKE
+6 KLDKRVKE
-14 LEEELRKTS
+14 LEEKLKKTS
-23 KNMRNAK
+23 ENMRKAK
-30 ENGNDEQYARESSNY
+30 ENGNDEQYARESSNH
-45 TKLTEEIRSLQETK
+45 TKLTEEIRSLQKTK
-59 EAFEKVNGQIKDK
+59 EAFEKINRQIKDK
-72 QKQLNSISNRMKS
+72 QKQLNSISNRMKN
-85 ARKDEKNDEYDKL
+85 ARKDGKNDEYDKL

-105 HKEIRALV
+105 HKEIKELV
-113 NERQNKLINANR
+113 NERQNKLINENR
-125 EIFASADEKK
+125 EIFGGIDEKK
-135 SLDKDKKDD
+135 SI
-144 ESKKL
+144 
-149 SDKDKKDGESKKS
+149 DKDKKDGESKKS
-162 SDKDKKNDESKKSSD
+162 SDKDKK
-177 KDKKDDESKKSSNKD
+177 
-192 KKDDESKKL
+192 
-201 SDKDKKDGESKKS
+201 
-214 SNKDKKDE
+214 DE
-222 EYERALIERYAE
+222 EYERSLIERYAE
-234 LINQGYAVD
+234 LINQGYDVD

-275 KYPIVPVKNE
+275 KYPIVPVNNE

-298 VKNEKTT
+298 VDE
-305 NDDKKYEIVPVNNEK
+305 
-320 TTDNDKKYEI
+320 
-330 VPVDGNIPESDKTEN
+330 NIPESDKTEN
-345 TETSESKKGKRL
+345 SENKKDKRL
-357 EIVYNGKNNQYIL
+357 EIVYDGKNNQYIL
-370 KNYKDENLIFGT
+370 KNYKDENLVFYT
-382 EEEKKKYFETLDQVY
+382 EEEKKKYFETLDRVY
-397 SKPVVGKKFKSKK
+397 SKPVAGKKFKSKK
-410 RKIRYIEKSFEND
+410 KKIRYIEGSFKND

-434 NLNDIIK
+434 KLKDIAK
-441 DCDPQLLVML
+441 YCDPQLLVML
-451 TNINVI
+451 ANINVI

-464 ELSKEKNDKK
+464 ELSKGKDDKK
-474 EPVDYDMKYNL
+474 EPVEYSMKYNL
-485 KDMRKNHKRTGLSLF
+485 KDMRKNHKRTRLSLL

-506 KIAKKNHEKG
+506 KMAKKNHEKG

-524 KSKKWLIFPIV
+524 KSRKWLIFPIV
-535 GVLAAGGIAL
+535 GALAAGGIAS
-545 ANNQKNNEKQPQQK
+545 ANNQKNNEKQVQPK

-564 TMNPGGK
+564 TTNPGGN
-571 LEKNTEQTTAHTS
+571 LEKTTGQTTTEHTS
-584 EQTTTKTVNKQS
+584 ERTTTTTKTANKPS
-596 VQNVS
+596 VQDVP
-601 STLNK
+601 STLDK
-606 SVANASSNEEKN
+606 SVVDTSGNDRKNEN
-618 KKQGVV
+618 QGLV

-685 NQEIEKIAKKLGVDP
+685 NQEIEKIAKKLGVNP

-758 QQQDHD
+758 QQQDHE

>member
-6 KLDKRAKE
+6 KLDKRVKE
-14 LEEELRKTS
+14 LEEKLKKTS
-23 KNMRNAK
+23 ENMRKAK
-30 ENGNDEQYARESSNY
+30 ENGNDEQYARESSNH
-45 TKLTEEIRSLQETK
+45 TKLTEEIRSLQKTK
-59 EAFEKVNGQIKDK
+59 EAFEKINRQIKEK
-72 QKQLNSISNRMKS
+72 QKQLNSISNRMKN
-85 ARKDEKNDEYDKL
+85 ARKDGKNDEYDKL

-105 HKEIRALV
+105 HKEIKELV
-113 NERQNKLINANR
+113 NERQNKLINENR
-125 EIFASADEKK
+125 EIFGGIDEKK
-135 SLDKDKKDD
+135 SIDKDKKDG
-144 ESKKL
+144 ESKES

-162 SDKDKKNDESKKSSD
+162 SDKDKKDGESKKSSD
-177 KDKKDDESKKSSNKD
+177 KDKKD
-192 KKDDESKKL
+192 
-201 SDKDKKDGESKKS
+201 
-214 SNKDKKDE
+214 E
-222 EYERALIERYAE
+222 EYERSLIERYAD
-234 LINQGYAVD
+234 LINQGYDVD

-275 KYPIVPVKNE
+275 KYPIVPVNNE

-298 VKNEKTT
+298 VDE
-305 NDDKKYEIVPVNNEK
+305 
-320 TTDNDKKYEI
+320 
-330 VPVDGNIPESDKTEN
+330 NIPESDKTEN
-345 TETSESKKGKRL
+345 SENKKDKRL
-357 EIVYNGKNNQYIL
+357 EIVYDGKNNQYIL
-370 KNYKDENLIFGT
+370 KNYKDENLVFYT
-382 EEEKKKYFETLDQVY
+382 EEEKKKYFETLDRVY
-397 SKPVVGKKFKSKK
+397 SKPVAGKKFKSKK
-410 RKIRYIEKSFEND
+410 KKIRYIEGSFKND

-434 NLNDIIK
+434 KLKDIAK
-441 DCDPQLLVML
+441 YCDPQLLVML
-451 TNINVI
+451 ANINVI

-464 ELSKEKNDKK
+464 ELSKGKDDKK
-474 EPVDYDMKYNL
+474 EPVEYSMKYNL
-485 KDMRKNHKRTGLSLF
+485 KDMRKNHKRTRLSLL

-506 KIAKKNHEKG
+506 KMAKKNHEKG

-524 KSKKWLIFPIV
+524 KSRKWLIFPIV
-535 GVLAAGGIAL
+535 GALAAGGIAL
-545 ANNQKNNEKQPQQK
+545 ANNQKNNEKQVQPK

-564 TMNPGGK
+564 TTNPGGN
-571 LEKNTEQTTAHTS
+571 LEKTTGQTTTEHTS
-584 EQTTTKTVNKQS
+584 ERTTTTTKTANKPS
-596 VQNVS
+596 VQDVP
-601 STLNK
+601 STLDK
-606 SVANASSNEEKN
+606 SVVDTSGNDRKNEN
-618 KKQGVV
+618 QGLV

-685 NQEIEKIAKKLGVDP
+685 NQEIEKIAKKLGVNP

-758 QQQDHD
+758 QQQDHE

>member
-6 KLDKRAKE
+6 KLDKRVKE
-14 LEEELRKTS
+14 LEEKLKKTS
-23 KNMRNAK
+23 ENMRKAK
-30 ENGNDEQYARESSNY
+30 ENGNDEQYARESSNH
-45 TKLTEEIRSLQETK
+45 TKLTEEIRSLQKTK
-59 EAFEKVNGQIKDK
+59 EAFEKINRQIKDK
-72 QKQLNSISNRMKS
+72 QKQLNSISNRMKN
-85 ARKDEKNDEYDKL
+85 ARKDGKNDEYDKL

-105 HKEIRALV
+105 HKEIKELV
-113 NERQNKLINANR
+113 NERQNKLINENR
-125 EIFASADEKK
+125 EIFGGIDEKK
-135 SLDKDKKDD
+135 SIDKDKKDG
-144 ESKKL
+144 ESKKS

-162 SDKDKKNDESKKSSD
+162 SDKDKKDSESK
-177 KDKKDDESKKSSNKD
+177 ES
-192 KKDDESKKL
+192 

-214 SNKDKKDE
+214 SDKDKKDE
-222 EYERALIERYAE
+222 EYERSLIERYAE
-234 LINQGYAVD
+234 LINQGYDVD

-275 KYPIVPVKNE
+275 KYPIVPVNNE

-298 VKNEKTT
+298 VDE
-305 NDDKKYEIVPVNNEK
+305 
-320 TTDNDKKYEI
+320 
-330 VPVDGNIPESDKTEN
+330 NIPESDKTEN
-345 TETSESKKGKRL
+345 SENKKDKRL
-357 EIVYNGKNNQYIL
+357 EIVYDGKNNQYIL
-370 KNYKDENLIFGT
+370 KNYKDENLVFYT
-382 EEEKKKYFETLDQVY
+382 EEEKKKYFETLDRVY
-397 SKPVVGKKFKSKK
+397 SKPVAGKKFKSKK
-410 RKIRYIEKSFEND
+410 KKIRYIEGSFKND

-434 NLNDIIK
+434 KLKDIAK
-441 DCDPQLLVML
+441 YCDPQLLVML
-451 TNINVI
+451 ANINVI

-464 ELSKEKNDKK
+464 ELSKGKDDKK
-474 EPVDYDMKYNL
+474 EPVEYSMKYNL
-485 KDMRKNHKRTGLSLF
+485 KDMRKNHKRTRLSLL

-506 KIAKKNHEKG
+506 KMAKKNHEKG

-524 KSKKWLIFPIV
+524 KSRKWLIFPIV
-535 GVLAAGGIAL
+535 GALAAGGIAL
-545 ANNQKNNEKQPQQK
+545 ANNQKNNEKQVQPK

-564 TMNPGGK
+564 TTNPGGN
-571 LEKNTEQTTAHTS
+571 LEKTTGQTTTEHTS
-584 EQTTTKTVNKQS
+584 ERTTTTKTANKPS
-596 VQNVS
+596 VQDVP
-601 STLNK
+601 STLDK
-606 SVANASSNEEKN
+606 SVVDTSGNDRKNEN
-618 KKQGVV
+618 QGLV

-685 NQEIEKIAKKLGVDP
+685 NQEIEKIAKKLGVNP

-758 QQQDHD
+758 QQQDHE

>member
-6 KLDKRAKE
+6 KLDKRVKE
-14 LEEELRKTS
+14 LEEKLKKTS
-23 KNMRNAK
+23 ENMRKAK
-30 ENGNDEQYARESSNY
+30 ENGNDEQYARESSNH
-45 TKLTEEIRSLQETK
+45 TKLTEEIRSLQKTK
-59 EAFEKVNGQIKDK
+59 EAFEKINRQIKDK
-72 QKQLNSISNRMKS
+72 QKQLNSISNRMKN
-85 ARKDEKNDEYDKL
+85 ARKDGKNDEYDKL

-105 HKEIRALV
+105 HKEIKELV
-113 NERQNKLINANR
+113 NERQNKLINENR
-125 EIFASADEKK
+125 EIFGGIDEKK
-135 SLDKDKKDD
+135 S
-144 ESKKL
+144 

-162 SDKDKKNDESKKSSD
+162 SDKDKKDSESK
-177 KDKKDDESKKSSNKD
+177 ES
-192 KKDDESKKL
+192 

-214 SNKDKKDE
+214 SDKDKKDE
-222 EYERALIERYAE
+222 EYERSLIERYAE
-234 LINQGYAVD
+234 LINQGYDVD

-275 KYPIVPVKNE
+275 KYPIVPVNNE

-298 VKNEKTT
+298 VDE
-305 NDDKKYEIVPVNNEK
+305 
-320 TTDNDKKYEI
+320 
-330 VPVDGNIPESDKTEN
+330 NIPESDKTEN
-345 TETSESKKGKRL
+345 SENKKDKRL
-357 EIVYNGKNNQYIL
+357 EIVYDGKNNQYIL
-370 KNYKDENLIFGT
+370 KNYKDENLVFYT
-382 EEEKKKYFETLDQVY
+382 EEEKKKYFETLDRVY
-397 SKPVVGKKFKSKK
+397 SKPVAGKKFKSKK
-410 RKIRYIEKSFEND
+410 KKIRYIEGSFKND

-434 NLNDIIK
+434 KLKDIAK
-441 DCDPQLLVML
+441 YCDPQLLVML
-451 TNINVI
+451 ANINVI

-464 ELSKEKNDKK
+464 ELSKGKDDKK
-474 EPVDYDMKYNL
+474 EPVEYSMKYNL
-485 KDMRKNHKRTGLSLF
+485 KDMRKNHKRTRLSLL

-506 KIAKKNHEKG
+506 KMAKKNHEKG

-524 KSKKWLIFPIV
+524 KSRKWLIFPIV
-535 GVLAAGGIAL
+535 GALAAGGIAL
-545 ANNQKNNEKQPQQK
+545 ANNQKNNEKQVQPK

-564 TMNPGGK
+564 TTNPGGN
-571 LEKNTEQTTAHTS
+571 LEKTTGQTTTEHTS
-584 EQTTTKTVNKQS
+584 ERTTTTTKTANKPS
-596 VQNVS
+596 VQDVP
-601 STLNK
+601 STLDK
-606 SVANASSNEEKN
+606 SVVDTSGNDRKNEN
-618 KKQGVV
+618 QGLV

-685 NQEIEKIAKKLGVDP
+685 NQEIEKIAKKLGVNP

-758 QQQDHD
+758 QQQDHE

>member
-6 KLDKRAKE
+6 KLDKRVKE
-14 LEEELRKTS
+14 LEEKLKKTS
-23 KNMRNAK
+23 ENMRKAK
-30 ENGNDEQYARESSNY
+30 ENGNDEQYARESSNH
-45 TKLTEEIRSLQETK
+45 TKLTEEIRSLQKTK
-59 EAFEKVNGQIKDK
+59 EAFEKINRQIKDK
-72 QKQLNSISNRMKS
+72 QKQLNSISNRMKN
-85 ARKDEKNDEYDKL
+85 ARKDGKNDEYDKL

-105 HKEIRALV
+105 HKEIKELV
-113 NERQNKLINANR
+113 NERQNKLINENR
-125 EIFASADEKK
+125 EIFGGIDEKK
-135 SLDKDKKDD
+135 SI
-144 ESKKL
+144 
-149 SDKDKKDGESKKS
+149 DKDKKDGESKKS
-162 SDKDKKNDESKKSSD
+162 SDKDKK
-177 KDKKDDESKKSSNKD
+177 
-192 KKDDESKKL
+192 
-201 SDKDKKDGESKKS
+201 
-214 SNKDKKDE
+214 DE
-222 EYERALIERYAE
+222 EYERSLIERYAE
-234 LINQGYAVD
+234 LINQGYDVD

-275 KYPIVPVKNE
+275 KYPIVPVNNE

-298 VKNEKTT
+298 VDE
-305 NDDKKYEIVPVNNEK
+305 
-320 TTDNDKKYEI
+320 
-330 VPVDGNIPESDKTEN
+330 NIPESDKTEN
-345 TETSESKKGKRL
+345 SENKKDKRL
-357 EIVYNGKNNQYIL
+357 EIVYDGKNNQYIL
-370 KNYKDENLIFGT
+370 KNYKDENLVFYT
-382 EEEKKKYFETLDQVY
+382 EEEKKKYFETLDRVY
-397 SKPVVGKKFKSKK
+397 SKPVAGKKFKSKK
-410 RKIRYIEKSFEND
+410 KKIRYIEGSFKND

-434 NLNDIIK
+434 KLKDIAK
-441 DCDPQLLVML
+441 YCDPQLLVML
-451 TNINVI
+451 ANINVI

-464 ELSKEKNDKK
+464 ELLKGKDDKK
-474 EPVDYDMKYNL
+474 EPVEYSMKYNL
-485 KDMRKNHKRTGLSLF
+485 KDMRKNHKRTRLSLL

-506 KIAKKNHEKG
+506 KMAKKNHEKG

-524 KSKKWLIFPIV
+524 KSRKWLIFPIV
-535 GVLAAGGIAL
+535 GALAAGGIAL
-545 ANNQKNNEKQPQQK
+545 ANNQKNDEKQVQPK

-564 TMNPGGK
+564 TTNPGGN
-571 LEKNTEQTTAHTS
+571 LEKTTGQTTTEHTS
-584 EQTTTKTVNKQS
+584 ERTTTTTKTANKPS
-596 VQNVS
+596 VQDVP
-601 STLNK
+601 STLDK
-606 SVANASSNEEKN
+606 SVVDTSGNDRKNEN
-618 KKQGVV
+618 QGLV

-685 NQEIEKIAKKLGVDP
+685 NQEIEKIAKKLGVNP

-758 QQQDHD
+758 QQQDHE

>member
-6 KLDKRAKE
+6 KLDKRVKE
-14 LEEELRKTS
+14 LEEKLKKTS
-23 KNMRNAK
+23 ENMRKAK
-30 ENGNDEQYARESSNY
+30 ENGNDEQYARESSNH
-45 TKLTEEIRSLQETK
+45 TKLTEEIRSLQKTK
-59 EAFEKVNGQIKDK
+59 EAFEKINRQIKDK
-72 QKQLNSISNRMKS
+72 QKQLNSISNRMKN
-85 ARKDEKNDEYDKL
+85 ARKDGKNDEYDKL

-105 HKEIRALV
+105 HKEIKELV
-113 NERQNKLINANR
+113 NERQNKLINENR
-125 EIFASADEKK
+125 EIFGGIDEKK
-135 SLDKDKKDD
+135 SI
-144 ESKKL
+144 
-149 SDKDKKDGESKKS
+149 DKDKKDGESKKS
-162 SDKDKKNDESKKSSD
+162 SDKDKK
-177 KDKKDDESKKSSNKD
+177 
-192 KKDDESKKL
+192 
-201 SDKDKKDGESKKS
+201 
-214 SNKDKKDE
+214 DE
-222 EYERALIERYAE
+222 EYERSLIERYAE
-234 LINQGYAVD
+234 LINQGYDVD

-275 KYPIVPVKNE
+275 KYPIVPVNNE

-298 VKNEKTT
+298 VDE
-305 NDDKKYEIVPVNNEK
+305 
-320 TTDNDKKYEI
+320 
-330 VPVDGNIPESDKTEN
+330 NIPESDKTEN
-345 TETSESKKGKRL
+345 SENKKDKRL
-357 EIVYNGKNNQYIL
+357 EIVYDGKNNQYIL
-370 KNYKDENLIFGT
+370 KNYKDENLVFYT
-382 EEEKKKYFETLDQVY
+382 EEEKKKYFETLDRVY
-397 SKPVVGKKFKSKK
+397 SKPVAGKKFKSKK
-410 RKIRYIEKSFEND
+410 KKIRYIEGSFKND

-434 NLNDIIK
+434 KLKDIAK
-441 DCDPQLLVML
+441 YCDPQLLVML
-451 TNINVI
+451 ANINVI

-464 ELSKEKNDKK
+464 ELSKGKDDKK
-474 EPVDYDMKYNL
+474 EPVEYSMKYNL
-485 KDMRKNHKRTGLSLF
+485 KDMRKNHKRTRLSLL

-506 KIAKKNHEKG
+506 KMAKKNHEKG

-524 KSKKWLIFPIV
+524 KSRKWLIFPIV
-535 GVLAAGGIAL
+535 GALAAGGIAL
-545 ANNQKNNEKQPQQK
+545 ANNQKNNEKQVQPK

-564 TMNPGGK
+564 TTNPGGN
-571 LEKNTEQTTAHTS
+571 LEKTTGQTTTEHTS
-584 EQTTTKTVNKQS
+584 ERTTTTTKTANKPS
-596 VQNVS
+596 VQDVP
-601 STLNK
+601 STLDK
-606 SVANASSNEEKN
+606 SVVDTSGNDRKNEN
-618 KKQGVV
+618 QGLV

-635 TYTQDSLENG
+635 TYTRDSLENG

-685 NQEIEKIAKKLGVDP
+685 NQEIEKIAKKLGVNP

-758 QQQDHD
+758 QQQDHE

>member
-6 KLDKRAKE
+6 KLDKRVKE
-14 LEEELRKTS
+14 LEEKLKKTS
-23 KNMRNAK
+23 KNMRKAK
-30 ENGNDEQYARESSNY
+30 ENGNDEQYARESSNH
-45 TKLTEEIRSLQETK
+45 TKLTEEIRSLQKTK
-59 EAFEKVNGQIKDK
+59 EAFEKINRQIKDK
-72 QKQLNSISNRMKS
+72 QKQLNSISNRMKN
-85 ARKDEKNDEYDKL
+85 ARKDGKNDEYDKL

-105 HKEIRALV
+105 HKEIKELV
-113 NERQNKLINANR
+113 NERQNKLINENR
-125 EIFASADEKK
+125 EIFGGIDEKK
-135 SLDKDKKDD
+135 SI
-144 ESKKL
+144 
-149 SDKDKKDGESKKS
+149 DKDKKDGESKKS
-162 SDKDKKNDESKKSSD
+162 SDKDKK
-177 KDKKDDESKKSSNKD
+177 
-192 KKDDESKKL
+192 
-201 SDKDKKDGESKKS
+201 
-214 SNKDKKDE
+214 DE
-222 EYERALIERYAE
+222 EYERSLIERYAE
-234 LINQGYAVD
+234 LINQGYDVD

-275 KYPIVPVKNE
+275 KYPIVPVNNE

-298 VKNEKTT
+298 VDE
-305 NDDKKYEIVPVNNEK
+305 
-320 TTDNDKKYEI
+320 
-330 VPVDGNIPESDKTEN
+330 NIPESDKTEN
-345 TETSESKKGKRL
+345 SENKKDKRL
-357 EIVYNGKNNQYIL
+357 EIVYDGKNNQYIL
-370 KNYKDENLIFGT
+370 KNYKDENLVFYT
-382 EEEKKKYFETLDQVY
+382 EEEKKKYFETLDRVY
-397 SKPVVGKKFKSKK
+397 SKPVAGKKFKSKK
-410 RKIRYIEKSFEND
+410 KKIRYIEGSFKND

-434 NLNDIIK
+434 KLKDIAK
-441 DCDPQLLVML
+441 YCDPQLLVML
-451 TNINVI
+451 ANINVI

-464 ELSKEKNDKK
+464 ELSKGKDDKK
-474 EPVDYDMKYNL
+474 EPVEYSMKYNL
-485 KDMRKNHKRTGLSLF
+485 KDMRKNHKRTRLSLL

-506 KIAKKNHEKG
+506 KMAKKNHEKG

-524 KSKKWLIFPIV
+524 KSRKWLIFPIV
-535 GVLAAGGIAL
+535 GALAAGGIAL
-545 ANNQKNNEKQPQQK
+545 ANNQKNDEKQVQPK

-564 TMNPGGK
+564 TTNPGGN
-571 LEKNTEQTTAHTS
+571 LEKTTGQTTTEHTS
-584 EQTTTKTVNKQS
+584 ERTTTTTKTANKPS
-596 VQNVS
+596 VQDVP
-601 STLNK
+601 STLDK
-606 SVANASSNEEKN
+606 SVVDTSGNDRKNEN
-618 KKQGVV
+618 QGLV

-685 NQEIEKIAKKLGVDP
+685 NQEIEKIAKKLGVNP

-758 QQQDHD
+758 QQQDHE